1 MSEKFFYD
9 NFFQTLIELHEEIQ
23 LEQWPASIGPDGKKP
38 ADSWKNMKQ
47 FLNFYVGIYVK
58 YIYLMRKIE
67 DSYDQIIHVQIRSMV
82 KKFLQ
87 NILCRLVKVK
97 GEIIYF
103 NNPILEF
110 KPCHYVFLDE
120 YLIDLKL
127 EPDDLDIA
135 IPRYFREDNSDHMI
149 ERRLLL
155 EEGLKRKFGNT
166 LPQEDKIKNFYHVDL
181 TFEEAIRMLQNFEIG
196 RQNIKRISQKLKY
209 EMKREKDP
217 ISGGGQTLA
226 SEERKSIILQHLV
239 AIQKVKIYKD
249 SEMKFLKMKQYT
261 IEEKETKDDNE
272 RKKIIALNSIGT
284 NPTENDN
291 IFKTIKS
298 PEEIRTNRKE
308 IQKERQKDYEEYLK
322 TLEKSIR
329 EVEGYDMKQKMINE
343 RRDWMEQYKHDHK
356 EPPQQIKLFY
366 DKFNVTIKEELDDN
380 QKKEKDKIAKDKLK
394 KEQDKKK
401 KDEQGD
407 KIQIKPYTGPSG
419 IEMENIL
426 SGINEFKALFE
437 TPSEFIN
444 QKDKFMV
451 NIARKNVLEAV
462 TESIKLEV
470 DQMLSIEIANRRTI
484 FLKGKKDKLPKVPKV
499 KVPAEKL
506 CIGEKP
512 LVKVPLS
519 ELFNEL
525 IDKNVIRKMVPH
537 TLDELQCDFNYV
549 AHRMNIIDE
558 NLIDVPLFY
567 TKQLIKEY
575 LIFPLGDPFIK
586 SNLGS
591 NIASALFHGPPGTG
605 KTLAALAIAYHTD
618 ALFIDISPRN
628 VDGKINT
635 KEDLSRTL
643 ASAFRVAKNY
653 QPAIIYFDN
662 AEQIFAAKAKGAIKN
677 AAAQKMKK
685 YIASMKNL
693 ITQDMR
699 VLIIGCTNRGYP
711 FLNKKDMKNIFDKTF
726 YFGLPSYADRV
737 KLWKNE
743 IRKKTESDGD
753 LDYCVLGE
761 MSNGYSQ
768 ESIIS
773 CIKYTLS
780 RKRMDRIK
788 FNPIQT
794 DEFISSL
801 AKTEYFYKDD
811 YLKEKEFLKI
821 ASGMDEIYQYLK
833 EKREENEK
841 NQGKR

>member
-9 NFFQTLIELHEEIQ
+9 NFFQALIELHEQIQ

-67 DSYDQIIHVQIRSMV
+67 DSYDQIIHVQIREMV

-127 EPDDLDIA
+127 EPDDLDLA
-135 IPRYFREDNSDHMI
+135 IPRYFREDNTDKMV

-155 EEGLKRKFGNT
+155 ENSLKRANGNT
-166 LPQEDKIKNFYHVDL
+166 LPEEDRTKFFYHVDL
-181 TFEEAIRMLQNFEIG
+181 TFDDAISMLQNFEIG
-196 RQNIKRISQKLKY
+196 RQNIKRITQKLKY
-209 EMKREKDP
+209 ESNRMKDP
-217 ISGGGQTLA
+217 IAGGGQTLA
-226 SEERKSIILQHLV
+226 SEERKSLILHHLV
-239 AIQKVKIYKD
+239 AIQKVKQIKED
-249 SEMKFLKMKQYT
+249 EMKFLRMK
-261 IEEKETKDDNE
+261 
-272 RKKIIALNSIGT
+272 KKTLQDQILLPTLNSIGT
-284 NPTENDN
+284 NPTEKDE
-291 IFKTIKS
+291 IFSNIKS
-298 PEEIRTNRKE
+298 PEEVRKNRKE
-308 IQKERQKDYEEYLK
+308 IQKERQRDYDEYLK
-322 TLEKSIR
+322 NLEKSIT
-329 EVEGYDMKQKMINE
+329 EVEGYDIKQKMINE

-366 DKFNVTIKEELDDN
+366 DKFKVTIKQELDDN

-419 IEMENIL
+419 IEMENIQKY
-426 SGINEFKALFE
+426 ITEFKALFE

-444 QKDKFMV
+444 QKDTFMV
-451 NIARKNVLEAV
+451 NIARKNVLEKV
-462 TESIKLEV
+462 TEAIRLEV
-470 DQMLSIEIANRRTI
+470 DQMISLEIANRRTI
-484 FLKGKKDKLPKVPKV
+484 YLKGKKDRMPKAPKV
-499 KVPAEKL
+499 KVPPEKF
-506 CIGEKP
+506 CTGEKP
-512 LVKVPLS
+512 LAKVPLS

-525 IDKNVIRKMVPH
+525 VDKHVIRKMVPH
-537 TLDELQCDFNYV
+537 TLDELKCDFNYV

-575 LIFPLGDPFIK
+575 CIFPLGDPFVK

-591 NIASALFHGPPGTG
+591 NVASVLFHGPPGTG

-618 ALFIDISPRN
+618 ALFLDISPKN
-628 VDGKINT
+628 VEGKINT

-643 ASAFRVAKNY
+643 ASTFRIAKNY

-711 FLNKKDMKNIFDKTF
+711 FLNKKDLKNVFDKTF
-726 YFGLPSYADRV
+726 YFGLPSYSDRI
-737 KLWKNE
+737 KLWKDKINA
-743 IRKKTESDGD
+743 KTD
-753 LDYCVLGE
+753 LGE
-761 MSNGYSQ
+761 MSNGYSH

-773 CIKYTLS
+773 CIEYTLS
-780 RKRMDRIK
+780 RQRLDRIR
-788 FNPIQT
+788 FNPLQT
-794 DEFISSL
+794 EEFISSL

-821 ASGMDEIYQYLK
+821 ASGMDEIYNYLK

>member
-9 NFFQTLIELHEEIQ
+9 NFFQSLIELHEQIQ

-67 DSYDQIIHVQIRSMV
+67 DTYDQIIHVQIREMV

-103 NNPILEF
+103 NNPILEL

-127 EPDDLDIA
+127 EPEDLDLA
-135 IPRYFREDNSDHMI
+135 IPRYFREDNSDKMI
-149 ERRLLL
+149 ERRLIL
-155 EEGLKRKFGNT
+155 EDALNRVNGNT
-166 LPQEDKIKNFYHVDL
+166 LPEEDRTKFFYHVDI
-181 TFEEAIRMLQNFEIG
+181 TFDESISILQNFEIC
-196 RQNIKRISQKLKY
+196 RQNIKRITQKLKY
-209 EMKREKDP
+209 ELKKEKDP
-217 ISGGGQTLA
+217 IAGGGQTLA
-226 SEERKSIILQHLV
+226 AEERRSIILHHLV
-239 AIQKVKIYKD
+239 AIQKVKQIKEE
-249 SEMKFLKMKQYT
+249 EMKFLRMKKNT
-261 IEEKETKDDNE
+261 FEENLM
-272 RKKIIALNSIGT
+272 IPALNSIGT
-284 NPTENDN
+284 NPTEKDE
-291 IFKTIKS
+291 IFSNLKS
-298 PEEIRTNRKE
+298 PEEIRKNRKE
-308 IQKERQKDYEEYLK
+308 IQKERERDYQDYLK
-322 TLEKSIR
+322 NLEKSIN
-329 EVEGYDMKQKMINE
+329 EVEGYDIKQKMINE

-356 EPPQQIKLFY
+356 QPPQQIKLFY
-366 DKFNVTIKEELDDN
+366 DKFKVTIKQELDDN

-419 IEMENIL
+419 IEMENIQKF
-426 SGINEFKALFE
+426 ITEFKSLFE

-444 QKDKFMV
+444 QKDNFMV
-451 NIARKNVLEAV
+451 NIARKNVLEKV
-462 TESIKLEV
+462 TEAIRLEV
-470 DQMLSIEIANRRTI
+470 DQMVSIEIANRRTI
-484 FLKGKKDKLPKVPKV
+484 YLKGKKDRLPKVPKV
-499 KVPAEKL
+499 KVPAEKF
-506 CIGEKP
+506 CTGEKP
-512 LVKVPLS
+512 LAKVPLS

-525 IDKNVIRKMVPH
+525 VDKHVIRKMVPH
-537 TLDELQCDFNYV
+537 TLSELKCDFNYV

-567 TKQLIKEY
+567 TKQLLKEY
-575 LIFPLGDPFIK
+575 CIFPLGDPFVK
-586 SNLGS
+586 SNLGT
-591 NIASALFHGPPGTG
+591 NVASVLFHGPPGTG

-618 ALFIDISPRN
+618 ALFLDISPKN

-635 KEDLSRTL
+635 KENLSRTL
-643 ASAFRVAKNY
+643 ASTFRIAKNY

-711 FLNKKDMKNIFDKTF
+711 FLSKKDLKNVFDKTF

-737 KLWKNE
+737 KLWKSKIKE
-743 IRKKTESDGD
+743 KTELDGD
-753 LDYCVLGE
+753 LDYCILGE

-773 CIKYTLS
+773 CIDYTLS
-780 RKRMDRIK
+780 RQRMDRIK
-788 FNPIQT
+788 FNPLQT
-794 DEFISSL
+794 EEFISSL

-811 YLKEKEFLKI
+811 YLKEKEFLKL
-821 ASGMDEIYQYLK
+821 ASGMDEIYNYLK

-841 NQGKR
+841 NIGKR

>member
-9 NFFQTLIELHEEIQ
+9 NFFQALIELHEQIQ

-67 DSYDQIIHVQIRSMV
+67 DSYDQIIHVQIREMV

-127 EPDDLDIA
+127 EPDDLDLS
-135 IPRYFREDNSDHMI
+135 IPRYFREDNTDKMV
-149 ERRLLL
+149 ERRILL
-155 EEGLKRKFGNT
+155 ENSLQRANGNT
-166 LPQEDKIKNFYHVDL
+166 LPEEDRTKFFYHVDL
-181 TFEEAIRMLQNFEIG
+181 TFDDAISMLQNFEIG
-196 RQNIKRISQKLKY
+196 RQNIKRITQKLKY
-209 EMKREKDP
+209 ELKKEKDP
-217 ISGGGQTLA
+217 IAGGGQTLA
-226 SEERKSIILQHLV
+226 SEERRSIIVQHLV
-239 AIQKVKIYKD
+239 AIQKVKQIKD
-249 SEMKFLKMKQYT
+249 EEMKFLRMKKNSLSENLL
-261 IEEKETKDDNE
+261 IP
-272 RKKIIALNSIGT
+272 ALNSIGT
-284 NPTENDN
+284 NPTEKDE
-291 IFKTIKS
+291 IFSNIKS
-298 PEEIRTNRKE
+298 PEEVRKNRKE
-308 IQKERQKDYEEYLK
+308 IQKERQRDYDEYLK
-322 TLEKSIR
+322 NLEKSIN

-366 DKFNVTIKEELDDN
+366 DKFKVTIKEELDDN

-419 IEMENIL
+419 IEMENIQKY
-426 SGINEFKALFE
+426 ITEFKALFE

-444 QKDKFMV
+444 QKDTFMV
-451 NIARKNVLEAV
+451 NIARKNVLEKV
-462 TESIKLEV
+462 TEAIRLEV
-470 DQMLSIEIANRRTI
+470 DQMISIEIANRRTI
-484 FLKGKKDKLPKVPKV
+484 YLKGKKDRLPKVPKV
-499 KVPAEKL
+499 KVPPEKF
-506 CIGEKP
+506 CTGEKP
-512 LVKVPLS
+512 LAKVPLS

-525 IDKNVIRKMVPH
+525 VDKHVIRKMVPH
-537 TLDELQCDFNYV
+537 TLDELKCDFNYV

-575 LIFPLGDPFIK
+575 CIFPLGDPFVK

-591 NIASALFHGPPGTG
+591 NVASVLFHGPPGTG

-618 ALFIDISPRN
+618 ALFLDISPKN
-628 VDGKINT
+628 VEGKINT

-643 ASAFRVAKNY
+643 ASTFRIAKNY

-711 FLNKKDMKNIFDKTF
+711 YLNKKDLKNVFDKTF

-737 KLWKNE
+737 KLWKDKINA
-743 IRKKTESDGD
+743 KTELDGD
-753 LDYCVLGE
+753 LDYCTLGE
-761 MSNGYSQ
+761 MSNGYSH

-773 CIKYTLS
+773 CIEYTLS
-780 RKRMDRIK
+780 RQRLDRIK
-788 FNPIQT
+788 FNPLQT
-794 DEFISSL
+794 EEFISSL

-821 ASGMDEIYQYLK
+821 ASGMDEIYNYLK

-841 NQGKR
+841 NVGKR

>member
-9 NFFQTLIELHEEIQ
+9 NFFQSLIELHEQIQ
-23 LEQWPASIGPDGKKP
+23 LEQWPASIGPNGKKP

-58 YIYLMRKIE
+58 YIYLLRKIE
-67 DSYDQIIHVQIRSMV
+67 DSYDQIIHVQIREMV

-87 NILCRLVKVK
+87 NIICRLVKVK

-103 NNPILEF
+103 NNPILEL

-127 EPDDLDIA
+127 EPEDLDLC
-135 IPRYFREDNSDHMI
+135 IPRYFREDKSDKMI
-149 ERRLLL
+149 ERKLIL
-155 EEGLKRKFGNT
+155 EDALKRVNGDT
-166 LPQEDKIKNFYHVDL
+166 LPEEDRTKFFYHVDIG
-181 TFEEAIRMLQNFEIG
+181 FDDSISMLQNFEIC
-196 RQNIKRISQKLKY
+196 RQNIKRITQKLKY
-209 EMKREKDP
+209 ELKKEKDVMA
-217 ISGGGQTLA
+217 GGGQTLA
-226 SEERKSIILQHLV
+226 AEERRSIILQHLV
-239 AIQKVKIYKD
+239 AIQKVKQIKEE
-249 SEMKFLKMKQYT
+249 EMKFLKMKKNT
-261 IEEKETKDDNE
+261 LEENLM
-272 RKKIIALNSIGT
+272 IPALNSIGT
-284 NPTENDN
+284 NPTEKDE
-291 IFKTIKS
+291 IFSNLKT
-298 PEEIRTNRKE
+298 PEEIRKNRKE
-308 IQKERQKDYEEYLK
+308 IQKERERDYNDYLK
-322 TLEKSIR
+322 NLEKSIN
-329 EVEGYDMKQKMINE
+329 EVEGYDIKQKMINE
-343 RRDWMEQYKHDHK
+343 RRDWMEEYKHNHK
-356 EPPQQIKLFY
+356 QPPQQIKLFY
-366 DKFNVTIKEELDDN
+366 DKFKVTIKQELDDN

-419 IEMENIL
+419 IEMENIQNY
-426 SGINEFKALFE
+426 ITEFKSLFE

-451 NIARKNVLEAV
+451 NIARKNVLEKV
-462 TESIKLEV
+462 TEAIRLEV
-470 DQMLSIEIANRRTI
+470 DQMISIEIANRRTI
-484 FLKGKKDKLPKVPKV
+484 HLKGKKDKLPKVPKV
-499 KVPAEKL
+499 KVPPEKF
-506 CIGEKP
+506 CTGEKP
-512 LVKVPLS
+512 LSKVPLS

-525 IDKNVIRKMVPH
+525 VDKHVIRKMVPH
-537 TLDELQCDFNYV
+537 TLSELKCDFNYV

-567 TKQLIKEY
+567 TKQLLKEY
-575 LIFPLGDPFIK
+575 CIYPLGDPFVK
-586 SNLGS
+586 SNLGT
-591 NIASALFHGPPGTG
+591 NVASVLFHGPPGTG

-618 ALFIDISPRN
+618 ALFIDISPKN
-628 VDGKINT
+628 VEGKINT
-635 KEDLSRTL
+635 KENLSRTL

-677 AAAQKMKK
+677 PAAQKMKK

-699 VLIIGCTNRGYP
+699 VLIIGCTNRGSP
-711 FLNKKDMKNIFDKTF
+711 FLSKKDLKNVFDKTF

-737 KLWKNE
+737 KLWKNKIAE
-743 IRKKTESDGD
+743 KTELDGD

-773 CIKYTLS
+773 CIDYTLS
-780 RKRMDRIK
+780 RQRMDRIK

-794 DEFISSL
+794 EEFISTL

-811 YLKEKEFLKI
+811 YLKEKEFLKL
-821 ASGMDEIYQYLK
+821 ASGMDEIYNYLK

-841 NQGKR
+841 NIGKR

>member
-9 NFFQTLIELHEEIQ
+9 NFFQTLIELHEQIQ

-47 FLNFYVGIYVK
+47 FLNFYVGVYVK
-58 YIYLMRKIE
+58 YIYLMRRIE

-82 KKFLQ
+82 KNFLQ

-127 EPDDLDIA
+127 EPDDLEIA
-135 IPRYFREDNSDHMI
+135 IPRYFREDYSDKMV

-155 EEGLKRKFGNT
+155 ENGLKRVNGNT
-166 LPQEDKIKNFYHVDL
+166 LPEEDRTKFFYHVDL
-181 TFEEAIRMLQNFEIG
+181 SFDDAVCMLQNFEIG
-196 RQNIKRISQKLKY
+196 RQNVKRISQKLKF
-209 EMKREKDP
+209 ELKKEKDP
-217 ISGGGQTLA
+217 MAGGGQTLA

-239 AIQKVKIYKD
+239 AIQKIKQIREE
-249 SEMKFLKMKQYT
+249 EMKFLRMKKNT
-261 IEEKETKDDNE
+261 LEENLL
-272 RKKIIALNSIGT
+272 IPALNSIGT
-284 NPTENDN
+284 NPTEKDEVFSN
-291 IFKTIKS
+291 IKS
-298 PEEIRTNRKE
+298 PEEIRKNRKE
-308 IQKERQKDYEEYLK
+308 IQKERQRDYDEYLK
-322 TLEKSIR
+322 NLEKSIN

-343 RRDWMEQYKHDHK
+343 RREWMEQYKHDHN

-366 DKFNVTIKEELDDN
+366 DKFNVTIKQELDDN

-407 KIQIKPYTGPSG
+407 KIVVKPYTGPSG
-419 IEMENIL
+419 IEMQNIQKYVT
-426 SGINEFKALFE
+426 EFKELFE

-444 QKDKFMV
+444 QKDTFMV
-451 NIARKNVLEAV
+451 NLARNKVLEKV
-462 TESIKLEV
+462 TEAIKLEV
-470 DQMLSIEIANRRTI
+470 DQMISVEIANRRTI
-484 FLKGKKDKLPKVPKV
+484 HLKGKKDKLPKQPKV
-499 KVPAEKL
+499 KVPQEKF
-506 CIGEKP
+506 CTGEKP
-512 LVKVPLS
+512 LAKVPLS

-525 IDKNVIRKMVPH
+525 IDKHVIRKMVPH
-537 TLDELQCDFNYV
+537 TLDELLCDFNYV

-567 TKQLIKEY
+567 TKQLLKEFC
-575 LIFPLGDPFIK
+575 IFPLGDPFVK
-586 SNLGS
+586 SNLGINVPS
-591 NIASALFHGPPGTG
+591 VLFHGPPGTG

-618 ALFIDISPRN
+618 ALFIDISPKN

-643 ASAFRVAKNY
+643 ASAFRIAKNY

-677 AAAQKMKK
+677 PAAQKMKK
-685 YIASMKNL
+685 YIGSMKNL

-699 VLIIGCTNRGYP
+699 VLIIGCTNRGNP
-711 FLNKKDMKNIFDKTF
+711 FLNKKDMKNIFEKTF

-737 KLWKNE
+737 KLWKTK
-743 IRKKTESDGD
+743 IQAKTELDGD
-753 LDYCVLGE
+753 LDYSILGE
-761 MSNGYSQ
+761 MSNGYSH
-768 ESIIS
+768 ESIVS
-773 CIKYTLS
+773 CIEYTLS
-780 RKRMDRIK
+780 RQRMDRIK
-788 FNPIQT
+788 FDPLKT
-794 DEFISSL
+794 EEFISSL

-811 YLKEKEFLKI
+811 YIKEKEFLRI
-821 ASGMDEIYQYLK
+821 ASGMDEIYNYLK

>member
-9 NFFQTLIELHEEIQ
+9 NFFQALIELHEQIQ

-67 DSYDQIIHVQIRSMV
+67 DSYDQIIHVQIREMV

-127 EPDDLDIA
+127 EPDDLDLA
-135 IPRYFREDNSDHMI
+135 IPRYFREDNTDKMV

-155 EEGLKRKFGNT
+155 ENSLKRANGNT
-166 LPQEDKIKNFYHVDL
+166 LPEEDRTTIS
-181 TFEEAIRMLQNFEIG
+181 MLQNFEIG
-196 RQNIKRISQKLKY
+196 RQNIKRITQKLKY
-209 EMKREKDP
+209 ESNRMKDP
-217 ISGGGQTLA
+217 IAGGGQTLA
-226 SEERKSIILQHLV
+226 SEERKSLILHHLV
-239 AIQKVKIYKD
+239 AIQKVKQIKED
-249 SEMKFLKMKQYT
+249 EMKFLRMK
-261 IEEKETKDDNE
+261 
-272 RKKIIALNSIGT
+272 KKTLQDQILLPTLNSIGT
-284 NPTENDN
+284 NPTEKDE
-291 IFKTIKS
+291 IFSNIKS
-298 PEEIRTNRKE
+298 PEEVRKNRKE
-308 IQKERQKDYEEYLK
+308 IQKERQRDYDEYLK
-322 TLEKSIR
+322 DLEKSIN
-329 EVEGYDMKQKMINE
+329 EVEGYDIKQKMINE

-366 DKFNVTIKEELDDN
+366 DKFKVTIKQELDDN

-419 IEMENIL
+419 IEMENIQKY
-426 SGINEFKALFE
+426 ITEFKALFE

-444 QKDKFMV
+444 QKDTFMV
-451 NIARKNVLEAV
+451 NIARKNVLEKV
-462 TESIKLEV
+462 TEAIRLEV
-470 DQMLSIEIANRRTI
+470 DQMISLEIANRRTI
-484 FLKGKKDKLPKVPKV
+484 YLKGKKDRMPKAPKV
-499 KVPAEKL
+499 KVPPEKF
-506 CIGEKP
+506 CTGEKP
-512 LVKVPLS
+512 LAKVPLS

-525 IDKNVIRKMVPH
+525 VDKHVIRKMVPH
-537 TLDELQCDFNYV
+537 TLDELKCDFNYV

-575 LIFPLGDPFIK
+575 CIFPLGDPFVK

-591 NIASALFHGPPGTG
+591 NVASVLFHGPPGTG

-618 ALFIDISPRN
+618 ALFLDISPKN
-628 VDGKINT
+628 VEGKINT

-643 ASAFRVAKNY
+643 ASTFRIAKNY

-711 FLNKKDMKNIFDKTF
+711 FLNKKKKKNVFDKTF
-726 YFGLPSYADRV
+726 YFGLPSYSDRI
-737 KLWKNE
+737 KLWKDKINA
-743 IRKKTESDGD
+743 KTDLDGD
-753 LDYCVLGE
+753 LDYCTLGE
-761 MSNGYSQ
+761 MSNGYSH

-773 CIKYTLS
+773 CIEYTLS
-780 RKRMDRIK
+780 RQRLDRIR
-788 FNPIQT
+788 FNPLQT
-794 DEFISSL
+794 EEFISSL

-821 ASGMDEIYQYLK
+821 ASGMDEIYNYLK

>member
-9 NFFQTLIELHEEIQ
+9 NFFQSLIELHEQIQ

-58 YIYLMRKIE
+58 YIYLLRKIE
-67 DSYDQIIHVQIRSMV
+67 DSYDQIIHVQIREMV

-87 NILCRLVKVK
+87 NIICRLVKVK

-103 NNPILEF
+103 NNPILEL

-127 EPDDLDIA
+127 EPDDLDLA
-135 IPRYFREDNSDHMI
+135 IPNYFREDNSDKMV
-149 ERRLLL
+149 ERRLIL
-155 EEGLKRKFGNT
+155 EDALKRVNGNT
-166 LPQEDKIKNFYHVDL
+166 LPEEDRTKFFYHVDIG
-181 TFEEAIRMLQNFEIG
+181 FEDSISMLQNFEIC
-196 RQNIKRISQKLKY
+196 RQNIKRITQKLKY
-209 EMKREKDP
+209 ELKKEKDVLA
-217 ISGGGQTLA
+217 GGGQTLA
-226 SEERKSIILQHLV
+226 SEERRSIILHHLV
-239 AIQKVKIYKD
+239 AIQKVKQIKD
-249 SEMKFLKMKQYT
+249 EEMKFLKMKKKSL
-261 IEEKETKDDNE
+261 EESLM
-272 RKKIIALNSIGT
+272 IPALNSIGT
-284 NPTENDN
+284 NPTEKDE
-291 IFKTIKS
+291 IFSNLKS
-298 PEEIRTNRKE
+298 PEEIRKIRKE
-308 IQKERQKDYEEYLK
+308 IQKERQRDYEDYLK
-322 TLEKSIR
+322 DLEKNIK

-356 EPPQQIKLFY
+356 QPPQQIKLFY
-366 DKFNVTIKEELDDN
+366 DKFKVTIKQELDDN

-419 IEMENIL
+419 IEMENIQNY
-426 SGINEFKALFE
+426 ITEFKSLFE

-451 NIARKNVLEAV
+451 NIARKNVLEKV
-462 TESIKLEV
+462 TEAIRLEV
-470 DQMLSIEIANRRTI
+470 DQMISIEIANRRTI
-484 FLKGKKDKLPKVPKV
+484 HLKGKKDKLPKVPKV
-499 KVPAEKL
+499 KVPAEKF
-506 CIGEKP
+506 CTGEKP
-512 LVKVPLS
+512 LSKIPVS

-525 IDKNVIRKMVPH
+525 VDKHVIRKMVPH
-537 TLDELQCDFNYV
+537 TLSQLKCDFNYV

-575 LIFPLGDPFIK
+575 CIFPLGDPFVK
-586 SNLGS
+586 SNLGI
-591 NIASALFHGPPGTG
+591 NVASVLFHGPPGTG
-605 KTLAALAIAYHTD
+605 KTLAALAIAHHTD
-618 ALFIDISPRN
+618 ALFLDISPKN

-635 KEDLSRTL
+635 KENLSRTL
-643 ASAFRVAKNY
+643 ASTFRVAKNY

-711 FLNKKDMKNIFDKTF
+711 YLNKKDLKNVFDKTF

-737 KLWKNE
+737 KLWKNKIQE
-743 IRKKTESDGD
+743 KTDLDGD
-753 LDYCVLGE
+753 LDYCILGE

-773 CIKYTLS
+773 CIDYTLS
-780 RKRMDRIK
+780 RQRMDRIK
-788 FNPIQT
+788 FNPLQT
-794 DEFISSL
+794 EEFISTL

-811 YLKEKEFLKI
+811 YLKEKEFLKL
-821 ASGMDEIYQYLK
+821 ASGMGEIYDYLK
-833 EKREENEK
+833 EKRDENEK
-841 NQGKR
+841 NIGKR

>member
-9 NFFQTLIELHEEIQ
+9 NFFQTLIELHEQIQ

-47 FLNFYVGIYVK
+47 FLNFYVGVYVK
-58 YIYLMRKIE
+58 YIYLMRRIE

-82 KKFLQ
+82 KNFLQ

-127 EPDDLDIA
+127 EPDDLEIA
-135 IPRYFREDNSDHMI
+135 IPRYFREDYSDKMV

-155 EEGLKRKFGNT
+155 ENGLKRVNGNT
-166 LPQEDKIKNFYHVDL
+166 LPEEDRTKFFYHVDL
-181 TFEEAIRMLQNFEIG
+181 SFDDAVCMLQNFEIG
-196 RQNIKRISQKLKY
+196 RQNVKRISQKLKF
-209 EMKREKDP
+209 ELKKEKDP
-217 ISGGGQTLA
+217 MAGGGQTLA

-239 AIQKVKIYKD
+239 AIQKIKQIREE
-249 SEMKFLKMKQYT
+249 EMKFLRMKKNT
-261 IEEKETKDDNE
+261 LEENLL
-272 RKKIIALNSIGT
+272 IPALNSIGT
-284 NPTENDN
+284 NPTEKDEVFSN
-291 IFKTIKS
+291 IKS
-298 PEEIRTNRKE
+298 PEEIRKNRKE
-308 IQKERQKDYEEYLK
+308 IQKERQRDYNEYLK
-322 TLEKSIR
+322 NLEKSIN

-343 RRDWMEQYKHDHK
+343 RREWMEQYKHDHN

-366 DKFNVTIKEELDDN
+366 DKFNVTIKQELDDN

-407 KIQIKPYTGPSG
+407 KIVVKPYTGPSG
-419 IEMENIL
+419 IEMQNIQKYVT
-426 SGINEFKALFE
+426 EFKELFE

-444 QKDKFMV
+444 QKDTFMV
-451 NIARKNVLEAV
+451 NLARNKVLEKV
-462 TESIKLEV
+462 TEAIKLEV
-470 DQMLSIEIANRRTI
+470 DQMISVEIANRRTI
-484 FLKGKKDKLPKVPKV
+484 HLKGKKDKLPKQPKV
-499 KVPAEKL
+499 KVPQEKF
-506 CIGEKP
+506 CTGEKP
-512 LVKVPLS
+512 LAKVPLS

-525 IDKNVIRKMVPH
+525 IDKHVIRKMVPH
-537 TLDELQCDFNYV
+537 TLDELLCDFNYV

-567 TKQLIKEY
+567 TKQLLKEFC
-575 LIFPLGDPFIK
+575 IFPLGDPFVK
-586 SNLGS
+586 SNLGINVPS
-591 NIASALFHGPPGTG
+591 VLFHGPPGTG

-618 ALFIDISPRN
+618 ALFIDISPKN

-643 ASAFRVAKNY
+643 ASAFRIAKNY

-677 AAAQKMKK
+677 PAAQKMKK
-685 YIASMKNL
+685 YIGSMKNL

-699 VLIIGCTNRGYP
+699 VLIIGCTNRGNP
-711 FLNKKDMKNIFDKTF
+711 FLNKKDMKNIFEKTF

-737 KLWKNE
+737 KLWKTK
-743 IRKKTESDGD
+743 IQAKTELDGD
-753 LDYCVLGE
+753 LDYSILGE
-761 MSNGYSQ
+761 MSNGYSH
-768 ESIIS
+768 ESIVS
-773 CIKYTLS
+773 CIEYTLS
-780 RKRMDRIK
+780 RQRMDRIK
-788 FNPIQT
+788 FDPLKT
-794 DEFISSL
+794 EEFISSL

-811 YLKEKEFLKI
+811 YIKEKEFLRI
-821 ASGMDEIYQYLK
+821 ASGMDEIYNYLK

>member
-9 NFFQTLIELHEEIQ
+9 NFFQSLIELHEQIQ

-47 FLNFYVGIYVK
+47 FLNFYVGVYVK

-67 DSYDQIIHVQIRSMV
+67 DTHDQIIHVQIREMV

-87 NILCRLVKVK
+87 NILCRLIKVK

-103 NNPILEF
+103 NNPILEL

-127 EPDDLDIA
+127 EPDDIDLA
-135 IPRYFREDNSDHMI
+135 IPRYFREDNSDKMV
-149 ERRLLL
+149 ERRLIF
-155 EEGLKRKFGNT
+155 ENALKRVNGDILPEEDRTKF
-166 LPQEDKIKNFYHVDL
+166 FYHVDL
-181 TFEEAIRMLQNFEIG
+181 SFDDAIHMLQNFEIC
-196 RQNIKRISQKLKY
+196 RQNIKRITQKLKY
-209 EMKREKDP
+209 ELKKEKDLMA
-217 ISGGGQTLA
+217 GGGQTLA
-226 SEERKSIILQHLV
+226 SEERRSIILQHLV
-239 AIQKVKIYKD
+239 AIQKVKQIKEE
-249 SEMKFLKMKQYT
+249 EMKFLKMKKNSL
-261 IEEKETKDDNE
+261 EENL
-272 RKKIIALNSIGT
+272 IIPALNSIGT
-284 NPTENDN
+284 NPTEKDEVFSNL
-291 IFKTIKS
+291 KS
-298 PEEIRTNRKE
+298 PEEIRKNRKE
-308 IQKERQKDYEEYLK
+308 IQKERQRDYEEYLK
-322 TLEKSIR
+322 NLEKSIN
-329 EVEGYDMKQKMINE
+329 ETEGYEIKQKMINE
-343 RRDWMEQYKHDHK
+343 RRDWMEQYRHDHK
-356 EPPQQIKLFY
+356 QPPQQIKLFY
-366 DKFNVTIKEELDDN
+366 DKFKVTIKQELDDN

-401 KDEQGD
+401 KNEQGD

-419 IEMENIL
+419 IEMENIQKY
-426 SGINEFKALFE
+426 ITEFKSLFE

-444 QKDKFMV
+444 QKDTFMV
-451 NIARKNVLEAV
+451 NIARQTVLEKV
-462 TESIKLEV
+462 TEAIRVEV
-470 DQMLSIEIANRRTI
+470 DQMISIEIANRRTI
-484 FLKGKKDKLPKVPKV
+484 HLKGKRDKLPKVPKV
-499 KVPAEKL
+499 KVPPEKY
-506 CIGEKP
+506 CTGEKP
-512 LVKVPLS
+512 LAKIPVS

-525 IDKNVIRKMVPH
+525 VDKHVIRKMVPH
-537 TLDELQCDFNYV
+537 TLDELKCDFNYV
-549 AHRMNIIDE
+549 AHRMNVIDE

-567 TKQLIKEY
+567 TKQLLKEFC
-575 LIFPLGDPFIK
+575 IFPLGDPFVK
-586 SNLGS
+586 TNMGS
-591 NIASALFHGPPGTG
+591 NVASVLFHGPPGTG

-618 ALFIDISPRN
+618 ALFLDISPKN
-628 VDGKINT
+628 VEGKINT

-643 ASAFRVAKNY
+643 ASTFRVAKNY

-677 AAAQKMKK
+677 PAAQKMKK

-711 FLNKKDMKNIFDKTF
+711 FLSKKDLKNVFDKTF

-737 KLWKNE
+737 KLWKNQ
-743 IRKKTESDGD
+743 IKAKTDLDAE
-753 LDYCVLGE
+753 LDYCILGE

-773 CIKYTLS
+773 CIEYTLS
-780 RKRMDRIK
+780 RQRMDRIK

-794 DEFISSL
+794 EEFISSL

-821 ASGMDEIYQYLK
+821 ASGMDEIYNYLK
-833 EKREENEK
+833 EKRDENEK
-841 NQGKR
+841 NIGKR

>member
-9 NFFQTLIELHEEIQ
+9 NFFQSLIELHEQIQ

-67 DSYDQIIHVQIRSMV
+67 DTYDQIIHVQIREMV

-103 NNPILEF
+103 NNPILEL

-127 EPDDLDIA
+127 EPEDLDLA
-135 IPRYFREDNSDHMI
+135 IPRYFREDNSDKMI
-149 ERRLLL
+149 ERRLIL
-155 EEGLKRKFGNT
+155 EDALKRVNGNT
-166 LPQEDKIKNFYHVDL
+166 LPEEDRTKFFYHVDI
-181 TFEEAIRMLQNFEIG
+181 TFDESISILQNFEIC
-196 RQNIKRISQKLKY
+196 RQNIKRITQKLKY
-209 EMKREKDP
+209 ELKKEKDP
-217 ISGGGQTLA
+217 IAGGGQTLA
-226 SEERKSIILQHLV
+226 AEERRSIVLQHLV
-239 AIQKVKIYKD
+239 AIQKVKQIKEE
-249 SEMKFLKMKQYT
+249 EMKFLRMKKNT
-261 IEEKETKDDNE
+261 FEENLM
-272 RKKIIALNSIGT
+272 IPALNSIGT
-284 NPTENDN
+284 NPTEKDE
-291 IFKTIKS
+291 IFSNLKS
-298 PEEIRTNRKE
+298 PEEIRKNRKE
-308 IQKERQKDYEEYLK
+308 IQKERERDYQDYLK
-322 TLEKSIR
+322 NLEKSIN
-329 EVEGYDMKQKMINE
+329 EVEGYDIKQKMINE

-356 EPPQQIKLFY
+356 QPPQQIKLFY
-366 DKFNVTIKEELDDN
+366 DKFKVTIKQELDDN

-419 IEMENIL
+419 IEMENIQKF
-426 SGINEFKALFE
+426 ITEFKSLFE

-444 QKDKFMV
+444 QKDNFMV
-451 NIARKNVLEAV
+451 NIARKNVLEKV
-462 TESIKLEV
+462 TEAIRLEV
-470 DQMLSIEIANRRTI
+470 DQMVSIEIANRRTI
-484 FLKGKKDKLPKVPKV
+484 YLKGKKDRLPKVPKV
-499 KVPAEKL
+499 KVPAEKF
-506 CIGEKP
+506 CTGEKP
-512 LVKVPLS
+512 LAKVPLS

-525 IDKNVIRKMVPH
+525 VDKHVIRKMVPH
-537 TLDELQCDFNYV
+537 TLSELKCDFNYV

-567 TKQLIKEY
+567 TKQLLKEY
-575 LIFPLGDPFIK
+575 CIFPLGDPFVK
-586 SNLGS
+586 SNLGT
-591 NIASALFHGPPGTG
+591 NVASVLFHGPPGTG

-618 ALFIDISPRN
+618 ALFLDISPKN

-635 KEDLSRTL
+635 KENLSRTL
-643 ASAFRVAKNY
+643 ASTFRIAKNY

-711 FLNKKDMKNIFDKTF
+711 FLSKKDLKNVFDKTF

-737 KLWKNE
+737 KLWKSKIKE
-743 IRKKTESDGD
+743 KTELDGD
-753 LDYCVLGE
+753 LDYCILGE

-773 CIKYTLS
+773 CIDYTLS
-780 RKRMDRIK
+780 RQRMDRIK
-788 FNPIQT
+788 FNPLQT
-794 DEFISSL
+794 EEFISSL

-811 YLKEKEFLKI
+811 YLKEKEFLKL
-821 ASGMDEIYQYLK
+821 ASGMDEIYNYLK

-841 NQGKR
+841 NIGKR

>member
-9 NFFQTLIELHEEIQ
+9 NFFQSLIELHEQIQ

-67 DSYDQIIHVQIRSMV
+67 DTYDQIIHVQIREMV

-103 NNPILEF
+103 NNPILEL

-127 EPDDLDIA
+127 EPEDLDLA
-135 IPRYFREDNSDHMI
+135 IPRYFREDNSDKMI
-149 ERRLLL
+149 ERRLIL
-155 EEGLKRKFGNT
+155 EDALKRVNGNT
-166 LPQEDKIKNFYHVDL
+166 LPEEDRTKFFYHVDI
-181 TFEEAIRMLQNFEIG
+181 TFDESISILQNFEIC
-196 RQNIKRISQKLKY
+196 RQNIKRITQKLKY
-209 EMKREKDP
+209 ELKKEKDP
-217 ISGGGQTLA
+217 IAGGGQTLA
-226 SEERKSIILQHLV
+226 AEERRSIILHHLV
-239 AIQKVKIYKD
+239 AIQKVKQIKEE
-249 SEMKFLKMKQYT
+249 EMKFLRMKKNT
-261 IEEKETKDDNE
+261 FEENLM
-272 RKKIIALNSIGT
+272 IPALNSIGT
-284 NPTENDN
+284 NPTEKDE
-291 IFKTIKS
+291 IFINLKS
-298 PEEIRTNRKE
+298 PEEIRKNRKE
-308 IQKERQKDYEEYLK
+308 IQKERERDYQDYLK
-322 TLEKSIR
+322 NLEKSIN
-329 EVEGYDMKQKMINE
+329 EVEGYDIKQKMINE

-356 EPPQQIKLFY
+356 QPPQQIKLFY
-366 DKFNVTIKEELDDN
+366 DKFKVTIKQELDDN

-419 IEMENIL
+419 IEMENIQKF
-426 SGINEFKALFE
+426 ITEFKSLFE

-444 QKDKFMV
+444 QKDNFMV
-451 NIARKNVLEAV
+451 NIARKNVLEKV
-462 TESIKLEV
+462 TEAIRLEV
-470 DQMLSIEIANRRTI
+470 DQMVSIEIANRRTI
-484 FLKGKKDKLPKVPKV
+484 YLKGKKDRLPKVPKV
-499 KVPAEKL
+499 KVPAEKF
-506 CIGEKP
+506 CTGEKP
-512 LVKVPLS
+512 LAKVPLS

-525 IDKNVIRKMVPH
+525 VDKHVIRKMVPH
-537 TLDELQCDFNYV
+537 TLSELKCDFNYV

-567 TKQLIKEY
+567 TKQLLKEY
-575 LIFPLGDPFIK
+575 CIFPLGDPFVK
-586 SNLGS
+586 SNLGT
-591 NIASALFHGPPGTG
+591 NVASVLFHGPPGTG

-618 ALFIDISPRN
+618 ALFLDISPKN

-635 KEDLSRTL
+635 KENLSRTL
-643 ASAFRVAKNY
+643 ASTFRIAKNY

-711 FLNKKDMKNIFDKTF
+711 FLSKKDLKNVFDKTF

-737 KLWKNE
+737 KLWKSKIKE
-743 IRKKTESDGD
+743 KTELDGD
-753 LDYCVLGE
+753 LDYCILGE

-773 CIKYTLS
+773 CIDYTLS
-780 RKRMDRIK
+780 RQRMDRIK
-788 FNPIQT
+788 FNPLQT
-794 DEFISSL
+794 EEFISSL

-811 YLKEKEFLKI
+811 YLKEKEFLKL
-821 ASGMDEIYQYLK
+821 ASGMDEIYNYLK

-841 NQGKR
+841 NIGKR

>member
-9 NFFQTLIELHEEIQ
+9 NFFQSLIELHEQIQ
-23 LEQWPASIGPDGKKP
+23 LEQWPASIGPNGKKP

-58 YIYLMRKIE
+58 YIYLLRKIE
-67 DSYDQIIHVQIRSMV
+67 DSYDQIIHVQIREMV

-87 NILCRLVKVK
+87 NIICRLVKVK

-103 NNPILEF
+103 NNPILEL

-127 EPDDLDIA
+127 EPEDLDLC
-135 IPRYFREDNSDHMI
+135 IPRYFREDKSDKMI
-149 ERRLLL
+149 ERKLIF
-155 EEGLKRKFGNT
+155 EDALKRVNGDT
-166 LPQEDKIKNFYHVDL
+166 LPEEDRTKFFYHVDIG
-181 TFEEAIRMLQNFEIG
+181 FDDSISMLQNFEIC
-196 RQNIKRISQKLKY
+196 RQNIKRITQKLKY
-209 EMKREKDP
+209 ELKKEKDVMA
-217 ISGGGQTLA
+217 GGGQTLA
-226 SEERKSIILQHLV
+226 AEERRSIILQHLV
-239 AIQKVKIYKD
+239 AIQKVKQIKEE
-249 SEMKFLKMKQYT
+249 EMKFLKMKKNT
-261 IEEKETKDDNE
+261 LEENLM
-272 RKKIIALNSIGT
+272 IPALNSIGT
-284 NPTENDN
+284 NPTEKDE
-291 IFKTIKS
+291 IFSNLKT
-298 PEEIRTNRKE
+298 PEEIRKNRKE
-308 IQKERQKDYEEYLK
+308 IQKERERDYNDYLK
-322 TLEKSIR
+322 NLEKSIN
-329 EVEGYDMKQKMINE
+329 EVEGYDIKQKMINE
-343 RRDWMEQYKHDHK
+343 RRDWMEEYKHNHK
-356 EPPQQIKLFY
+356 QPPQQIKLFY
-366 DKFNVTIKEELDDN
+366 DKFKVTIKQELDDN

-419 IEMENIL
+419 IEMENIQNY
-426 SGINEFKALFE
+426 ITEFKSLFE

-451 NIARKNVLEAV
+451 NIARKNVLEKV
-462 TESIKLEV
+462 TEAIRLEV
-470 DQMLSIEIANRRTI
+470 DQMISIEIANRRTI
-484 FLKGKKDKLPKVPKV
+484 HLKGKKDKLPKVPKV
-499 KVPAEKL
+499 KVPPEKF
-506 CIGEKP
+506 CTGEKP
-512 LVKVPLS
+512 LSKVPLS

-525 IDKNVIRKMVPH
+525 VDKHVIRKMVPH
-537 TLDELQCDFNYV
+537 TLSELKCDFNYV

-567 TKQLIKEY
+567 TKQLLKEY
-575 LIFPLGDPFIK
+575 CIYPLGDPFVK
-586 SNLGS
+586 SNLGT
-591 NIASALFHGPPGTG
+591 NVASVLFHGPPGTG

-618 ALFIDISPRN
+618 ALFIDISPKN
-628 VDGKINT
+628 VEGKINT
-635 KEDLSRTL
+635 KENLSRTL

-677 AAAQKMKK
+677 PAAQKMKK

-699 VLIIGCTNRGYP
+699 VLIIGCTNRGSP
-711 FLNKKDMKNIFDKTF
+711 FLSKKDLKNVFDKTF

-737 KLWKNE
+737 KLWKNKIAE
-743 IRKKTESDGD
+743 KTELDGD

-773 CIKYTLS
+773 CIDYTLS
-780 RKRMDRIK
+780 RQRMDRIK

-794 DEFISSL
+794 EEFISTL

-811 YLKEKEFLKI
+811 YLKEKEFLKL
-821 ASGMDEIYQYLK
+821 ASGMDEIYNYLK

-841 NQGKR
+841 NIGKR

>member
-9 NFFQTLIELHEEIQ
+9 NFFQSLIELHEQIQ

-67 DSYDQIIHVQIRSMV
+67 DTYDQIIHVQIREMV

-103 NNPILEF
+103 NNPILEL

-127 EPDDLDIA
+127 EPEDLDLA
-135 IPRYFREDNSDHMI
+135 IPRYFREDNSDKMI
-149 ERRLLL
+149 ERRLIL
-155 EEGLKRKFGNT
+155 EDALKRVNGNT
-166 LPQEDKIKNFYHVDL
+166 LPEEDRTKFFYHVDI
-181 TFEEAIRMLQNFEIG
+181 TFDESISILQNFEIC
-196 RQNIKRISQKLKY
+196 RQNIKRITQKLKY
-209 EMKREKDP
+209 ELKKEKDP
-217 ISGGGQTLA
+217 IAGGGQTLA
-226 SEERKSIILQHLV
+226 AEERRSIIMHHLV
-239 AIQKVKIYKD
+239 AIQKVKQIKD
-249 SEMKFLKMKQYT
+249 EEMKFLRMKKNT
-261 IEEKETKDDNE
+261 FEENLM
-272 RKKIIALNSIGT
+272 IPALNSIGT
-284 NPTENDN
+284 NPTEKDE
-291 IFKTIKS
+291 IFSNLKS
-298 PEEIRTNRKE
+298 PEEIRKNRKE
-308 IQKERQKDYEEYLK
+308 IQKERERDYQDYLK
-322 TLEKSIR
+322 NLEKSIN
-329 EVEGYDMKQKMINE
+329 EVEGYDIKQKMINE

-356 EPPQQIKLFY
+356 QPPQQIKLFY
-366 DKFNVTIKEELDDN
+366 DKFKVTIKQELDDN

-419 IEMENIL
+419 IEMENIQKF
-426 SGINEFKALFE
+426 ITEFKSLFE

-444 QKDKFMV
+444 QKDNFMV
-451 NIARKNVLEAV
+451 NIARKNVLEKV
-462 TESIKLEV
+462 TEAIRLEV
-470 DQMLSIEIANRRTI
+470 DQMVSIEIANRRTI
-484 FLKGKKDKLPKVPKV
+484 YLKGKKDRLPKVPKV
-499 KVPAEKL
+499 KVPAEKF
-506 CIGEKP
+506 CTGEKP
-512 LVKVPLS
+512 LAKVPLS

-525 IDKNVIRKMVPH
+525 VDKHVIRKMVPH
-537 TLDELQCDFNYV
+537 TLSELKCDFNYV

-567 TKQLIKEY
+567 TKQLLKEY
-575 LIFPLGDPFIK
+575 CIFPLGDPFVK
-586 SNLGS
+586 SNLGT
-591 NIASALFHGPPGTG
+591 NVASVLFHGPPGTG

-618 ALFIDISPRN
+618 ALFLDISPKN

-635 KEDLSRTL
+635 KENLSRTL
-643 ASAFRVAKNY
+643 ASTFRIAKNY

-711 FLNKKDMKNIFDKTF
+711 FLSKKDLKNVFDKTF

-737 KLWKNE
+737 KLWKSKIKE
-743 IRKKTESDGD
+743 KTELDGD
-753 LDYCVLGE
+753 LDYCILGE

-773 CIKYTLS
+773 CIDYTLS
-780 RKRMDRIK
+780 RQRMDRIK
-788 FNPIQT
+788 FNPLQT
-794 DEFISSL
+794 EEFISSL

-811 YLKEKEFLKI
+811 YLKEKEFLKL
-821 ASGMDEIYQYLK
+821 ASGMDEIYNYLK

-841 NQGKR
+841 NIGKR

>member
-9 NFFQTLIELHEEIQ
+9 NFFQSLIELHEQIQ
-23 LEQWPASIGPDGKKP
+23 LEQWPASIGPNGKKP

-58 YIYLMRKIE
+58 YIYLLRKIE
-67 DSYDQIIHVQIRSMV
+67 DSYDQIIHVQIREMV
-82 KKFLQ
+82 KIFLQ
-87 NILCRLVKVK
+87 NIICRLVKVK

-103 NNPILEF
+103 NNPILEL

-127 EPDDLDIA
+127 EPEDLDLC
-135 IPRYFREDNSDHMI
+135 IPRYFREDKSDKMI
-149 ERRLLL
+149 ERKLIL
-155 EEGLKRKFGNT
+155 EDALKRVNGDT
-166 LPQEDKIKNFYHVDL
+166 LPEEDRTKFFYHVDIG
-181 TFEEAIRMLQNFEIG
+181 FDDSISMLQNFEIC
-196 RQNIKRISQKLKY
+196 RQNIKRITQKLKY
-209 EMKREKDP
+209 ELKKEKDVMA
-217 ISGGGQTLA
+217 GGGQTLA
-226 SEERKSIILQHLV
+226 AEERRSIILQHLV
-239 AIQKVKIYKD
+239 AIQKVKQIKEE
-249 SEMKFLKMKQYT
+249 EMKFLKMKKNT
-261 IEEKETKDDNE
+261 LEENLM
-272 RKKIIALNSIGT
+272 IPALNSIGT
-284 NPTENDN
+284 NPTEKDE
-291 IFKTIKS
+291 IFSNLKT
-298 PEEIRTNRKE
+298 PEEIRKNRKE
-308 IQKERQKDYEEYLK
+308 IQKERERDYNDYLK
-322 TLEKSIR
+322 NLEKSIN
-329 EVEGYDMKQKMINE
+329 EVEGYDIKQKMINE
-343 RRDWMEQYKHDHK
+343 RRDWMEEYKHNHK
-356 EPPQQIKLFY
+356 QPPQQIKLFY
-366 DKFNVTIKEELDDN
+366 DKFKVTIKQELDDN

-419 IEMENIL
+419 IEMENIQNY
-426 SGINEFKALFE
+426 ITEFKSLFE

-451 NIARKNVLEAV
+451 NIARKNVLEKV
-462 TESIKLEV
+462 TEAIRLEV
-470 DQMLSIEIANRRTI
+470 DQMISIEIANRRTI
-484 FLKGKKDKLPKVPKV
+484 HLKGKKDKLPKVPKV
-499 KVPAEKL
+499 KVPPEKF
-506 CIGEKP
+506 CTGEKP
-512 LVKVPLS
+512 LSKVPLS

-525 IDKNVIRKMVPH
+525 VDKHVIRKMVPH
-537 TLDELQCDFNYV
+537 TLSELKCDFNYV

-567 TKQLIKEY
+567 TKQLLKEY
-575 LIFPLGDPFIK
+575 CIYPLGDPFVK
-586 SNLGS
+586 SNLGT
-591 NIASALFHGPPGTG
+591 NVASVLFHGPPGTG

-618 ALFIDISPRN
+618 ALFIDISPKN
-628 VDGKINT
+628 VEGKINT
-635 KEDLSRTL
+635 KENLSRTL

-677 AAAQKMKK
+677 PAAQKMKK

-699 VLIIGCTNRGYP
+699 VLIIGCTNRGSP
-711 FLNKKDMKNIFDKTF
+711 FLSKKDLKNVFDKTF

-737 KLWKNE
+737 KLWKNKIAE
-743 IRKKTESDGD
+743 KTELDGD

-773 CIKYTLS
+773 CIDYTLS
-780 RKRMDRIK
+780 RQRMDRIK

-794 DEFISSL
+794 EEFISTL

-811 YLKEKEFLKI
+811 YLKEKEFLKL
-821 ASGMDEIYQYLK
+821 ASGMDEIYNYLK

-841 NQGKR
+841 NIGKR

>member
-9 NFFQTLIELHEEIQ
+9 NFFQSLIELHEQIQ
-23 LEQWPASIGPDGKKP
+23 LEQWPASIGPNGKKP

-67 DSYDQIIHVQIRSMV
+67 DSYDQIIHVQIREMV

-103 NNPILEF
+103 NNPILEL

-127 EPDDLDIA
+127 EPEDLDLA
-135 IPRYFREDNSDHMI
+135 IPRYFREDNSDKMI
-149 ERRLLL
+149 ERRLIF
-155 EEGLKRKFGNT
+155 EDALKRVNGNT
-166 LPQEDKIKNFYHVDL
+166 LPEEDRTKFFFHVDI
-181 TFEEAIRMLQNFEIG
+181 TFDDSISILQNFEIC
-196 RQNIKRISQKLKY
+196 RQNIKRITQKLKY
-209 EMKREKDP
+209 ELKKEKDP
-217 ISGGGQTLA
+217 IAGGGQTLA
-226 SEERKSIILQHLV
+226 AEERRSIILQHLV
-239 AIQKVKIYKD
+239 AIQKIKQIKEE
-249 SEMKFLKMKQYT
+249 EMKFLRMKKNT
-261 IEEKETKDDNE
+261 FEENLL
-272 RKKIIALNSIGT
+272 IPALNSIGT
-284 NPTENDN
+284 NPTEKDE
-291 IFKTIKS
+291 IFSNLKS
-298 PEEIRTNRKE
+298 PDEIRKNRKE
-308 IQKERQKDYEEYLK
+308 IQKERQRDYQDYLK
-322 TLEKSIR
+322 NLEKSIN
-329 EVEGYDMKQKMINE
+329 EVEGYDIKQKMINE

-356 EPPQQIKLFY
+356 QPPQQIKLFY
-366 DKFNVTIKEELDDN
+366 DKFKVTIKQELDDN

-419 IEMENIL
+419 IEMENIQKF
-426 SGINEFKALFE
+426 ITEFKSLFE

-444 QKDKFMV
+444 QKDNFMV
-451 NIARKNVLEAV
+451 NIARKNVLEKV
-462 TESIKLEV
+462 TEAIRLEV
-470 DQMLSIEIANRRTI
+470 DQMVSIEIANRRTI
-484 FLKGKKDKLPKVPKV
+484 YLKGKKDRLPKVPKV
-499 KVPAEKL
+499 KVPAEKF
-506 CIGEKP
+506 CTGEKP
-512 LVKVPLS
+512 LAKVPLS

-525 IDKNVIRKMVPH
+525 VDKHVIRKMVPH
-537 TLDELQCDFNYV
+537 TLSELKCDFNYV

-567 TKQLIKEY
+567 TKQLLKEY
-575 LIFPLGDPFIK
+575 CIFPLGDPFVK
-586 SNLGS
+586 SNLGT
-591 NIASALFHGPPGTG
+591 NVASVLFHGPPGTG

-618 ALFIDISPRN
+618 ALFLDISPKN

-635 KEDLSRTL
+635 KENLSRTL
-643 ASAFRVAKNY
+643 ASTFRIAKNY

-711 FLNKKDMKNIFDKTF
+711 FLSKKDLKNVFDKTF

-737 KLWKNE
+737 KLWKNKIKE
-743 IRKKTESDGD
+743 KTELDGD
-753 LDYCVLGE
+753 LDYCILGE

-773 CIKYTLS
+773 CIDYTLS
-780 RKRMDRIK
+780 RQRMDRIK
-788 FNPIQT
+788 FNPLQT

-811 YLKEKEFLKI
+811 YLKEKEFLKL
-821 ASGMDEIYQYLK
+821 ASGMDEIYNYLK

-841 NQGKR
+841 NIGKR

>member
-1 MSEKFFYD
+1 
-9 NFFQTLIELHEEIQ
+9 
-23 LEQWPASIGPDGKKP
+23 
-38 ADSWKNMKQ
+38 
-47 FLNFYVGIYVK
+47 
-58 YIYLMRKIE
+58 
-67 DSYDQIIHVQIRSMV
+67 MV
-82 KKFLQ
+82 KNFLQ

-127 EPDDLDIA
+127 EPDDLEIA
-135 IPRYFREDNSDHMI
+135 IPRYFREDNRDNI
-149 ERRLLL
+149 VERRLLL
-155 EEGLKRKFGNT
+155 ENGLKRINGNT
-166 LPQEDKIKNFYHVDL
+166 LPEQDRTKFFYHVDL
-181 TFEEAIRMLQNFEIG
+181 GFEDAICMLQNFEIC

-209 EMKREKDP
+209 EMKRGEKDLGG
-217 ISGGGQTLA
+217 GGGQTLA
-226 SEERKSIILQHLV
+226 SEERRSIILQHLV
-239 AIQKVKIYKD
+239 AIQKVKKIKEE
-249 SEMKFLKMKQYT
+249 EMKFLRMKKNSLDEMLS
-261 IEEKETKDDNE
+261 IP
-272 RKKIIALNSIGT
+272 ALNSIGT
-284 NPTENDN
+284 NPTEKDDVFSN
-291 IFKTIKS
+291 IKS
-298 PEEIRTNRKE
+298 PEEIRKNRKE
-308 IQKERQKDYEEYLK
+308 IQKERQRDYDEYLK
-322 TLEKSIR
+322 TLEKSIN

-343 RRDWMEQYKHDHK
+343 RRDWMEEYKHDHK

-366 DKFNVTIKEELDDN
+366 DKFNVTIKQELDDN

-419 IEMENIL
+419 IEMENIQKY
-426 SGINEFKALFE
+426 INEFKALFE

-444 QKDKFMV
+444 QKDTFMV
-451 NIARKNVLEAV
+451 NIARKNVLEKV
-462 TESIKLEV
+462 TEAIRLEV
-470 DQMLSIEIANRRTI
+470 DQLISIEIANRRTI
-484 FLKGKKDKLPKVPKV
+484 FLKGKKDRLPKAPKV
-499 KVPAEKL
+499 KVPPEKF
-506 CIGEKP
+506 CTGEKP
-512 LVKVPLS
+512 LAKVPLS

-586 SNLGS
+586 ENLGS

-628 VDGKINT
+628 VEGKINT

-643 ASAFRVAKNY
+643 AAAFRIAKNY

-693 ITQDMR
+693 ITQNMR

-737 KLWKNE
+737 KLWKNK
-743 IRKKTESDGD
+743 IRAKTSLDGD

-773 CIKYTLS
+773 CIEYTLS
-780 RKRMDRIK
+780 RQRMDRVK

-794 DEFISSL
+794 EEFISSL

-821 ASGMDEIYQYLK
+821 ASGMDDIYNYLK
-833 EKREENEK
+833 EKRDENEK
-841 NQGKR
+841 NIGKR

>member
-47 FLNFYVGIYVK
+47 FLNFYVGVYVK

-67 DSYDQIIHVQIRSMV
+67 DSYDQIIHVQIREMV

-87 NILCRLVKVK
+87 NIICRLVKVK

-127 EPDDLDIA
+127 EPDDLEIA
-135 IPRYFREDNSDHMI
+135 IPRYFREDNSDNI
-149 ERRLLL
+149 VERRLLL
-155 EEGLKRKFGNT
+155 DNGLKRKNGNT
-166 LPQEDKIKNFYHVDL
+166 LPEEDRIKFFYHVD
-181 TFEEAIRMLQNFEIG
+181 FSFDDAICMLQNFEIG
-196 RQNIKRISQKLKY
+196 RQNIKRISQKVKY
-209 EMKREKDP
+209 EQKKEKDP
-217 ISGGGQTLA
+217 SVGGGQTLA
-226 SEERKSIILQHLV
+226 SEERRSIILQHLV
-239 AIQKVKIYKD
+239 AIQKVKKIKD
-249 SEMKFLKMKQYT
+249 DEMKFLRMKEYSL
-261 IEEKETKDDNE
+261 EENPY
-272 RKKIIALNSIGT
+272 IYALNSIGT
-284 NPTENDN
+284 NPTEKDD
-291 IFKTIKS
+291 IFSNIKS
-298 PEEIRTNRKE
+298 PEEIRKNRKE
-308 IQKERQKDYEEYLK
+308 IQKERQRDYDEYLK
-322 TLEKSIR
+322 TLGKSIN
-329 EVEGYDMKQKMINE
+329 EVEGYDMKQKMMNE

-356 EPPQQIKLFY
+356 EPPQLIKLFY
-366 DKFNVTIKEELDDN
+366 DKFNVTIKQELDDN

-419 IEMENIL
+419 IEMENIQKY
-426 SGINEFKALFE
+426 INEFKALFE

-451 NIARKNVLEAV
+451 NIARKNVLEKV
-462 TESIKLEV
+462 TEAIRLEV
-470 DQMLSIEIANRRTI
+470 DQLISIEIANRRTI
-484 FLKGKKDKLPKVPKV
+484 FLKGKKDRLPKAPKV
-499 KVPAEKL
+499 KVPPEKF
-506 CIGEKP
+506 CTGEKP
-512 LVKVPLS
+512 LAKVPLS

-586 SNLGS
+586 ENLGS

-628 VDGKINT
+628 VEGKINT

-643 ASAFRVAKNY
+643 AAAFRIAKNY

-693 ITQDMR
+693 ITQNMR

-737 KLWKNE
+737 KLWKNK
-743 IRKKTESDGD
+743 IRAKTSLDGD

-773 CIKYTLS
+773 CIDYTLS
-780 RKRMDRIK
+780 RKRMDRLK
-788 FNPIQT
+788 FSPIQT
-794 DEFISSL
+794 EEFISAL

>member
-9 NFFQTLIELHEEIQ
+9 NFFQTLIELHEQIQ

-47 FLNFYVGIYVK
+47 FLNFYVGVYVK
-58 YIYLMRKIE
+58 YIYLMRRIE

-82 KKFLQ
+82 KNFLQ

-127 EPDDLDIA
+127 EPDDLEIA
-135 IPRYFREDNSDHMI
+135 IPRYFREDYSDKMV

-155 EEGLKRKFGNT
+155 ENGLKRVNGNT
-166 LPQEDKIKNFYHVDL
+166 LPEEDRTKFFYHVDL
-181 TFEEAIRMLQNFEIG
+181 SFDDAVCMLQNFEIG
-196 RQNIKRISQKLKY
+196 RQNVKRISQKLKF
-209 EMKREKDP
+209 ELKKEKDP
-217 ISGGGQTLA
+217 MAGGGQTLA

-239 AIQKVKIYKD
+239 AIQKIKQIREE
-249 SEMKFLKMKQYT
+249 EMKFLRMKKNT
-261 IEEKETKDDNE
+261 LEENLL
-272 RKKIIALNSIGT
+272 IPALNSIGT
-284 NPTENDN
+284 NPTEKDEVFSN
-291 IFKTIKS
+291 IKS
-298 PEEIRTNRKE
+298 PEEIRKNRKE
-308 IQKERQKDYEEYLK
+308 IQKERQRDYDEYLK
-322 TLEKSIR
+322 NLEKSIN

-343 RRDWMEQYKHDHK
+343 RREWMEQYKHDHN

-366 DKFNVTIKEELDDN
+366 DKFNVTIKQELDDN

-407 KIQIKPYTGPSG
+407 KIVVKPYTGPSG
-419 IEMENIL
+419 IEMQNIQKYVT
-426 SGINEFKALFE
+426 EFKELFE

-444 QKDKFMV
+444 QKDTFMV
-451 NIARKNVLEAV
+451 NLARNKVLEKV
-462 TESIKLEV
+462 TEAIKLEV
-470 DQMLSIEIANRRTI
+470 DQMISVEIANRRTI
-484 FLKGKKDKLPKVPKV
+484 HLKGKKDKLPKQPKV
-499 KVPAEKL
+499 KVPQEKF
-506 CIGEKP
+506 CTGEKP
-512 LVKVPLS
+512 LAKVPLS

-525 IDKNVIRKMVPH
+525 IDKHVIRKMVPH
-537 TLDELQCDFNYV
+537 TLDELLCDFNYV

-567 TKQLIKEY
+567 TKQLLKEFC
-575 LIFPLGDPFIK
+575 IFPLGDPFVK
-586 SNLGS
+586 SNLGINVPS
-591 NIASALFHGPPGTG
+591 VLFHGPPGTG

-618 ALFIDISPRN
+618 ALFIDISPKN

-643 ASAFRVAKNY
+643 ASAFRIAKNY

-677 AAAQKMKK
+677 PAAQKMKK
-685 YIASMKNL
+685 YIGSMKNL

-699 VLIIGCTNRGYP
+699 VLIIGCTNRGNP
-711 FLNKKDMKNIFDKTF
+711 FLNKKDMKNIFEKTF

-737 KLWKNE
+737 KLWKTK
-743 IRKKTESDGD
+743 IQAKTELDGD
-753 LDYCVLGE
+753 LEYSILGE
-761 MSNGYSQ
+761 MSNGYSH
-768 ESIIS
+768 ESIVS
-773 CIKYTLS
+773 CIEYTLS
-780 RKRMDRIK
+780 RQRMDRIK
-788 FNPIQT
+788 FDPLKT
-794 DEFISSL
+794 EEFISSL

-811 YLKEKEFLKI
+811 YIKEKEFLRI
-821 ASGMDEIYQYLK
+821 ASGMDEIYNYLK

>member
-82 KKFLQ
+82 KNFLQ

-127 EPDDLDIA
+127 EPEDLEIA
-135 IPRYFREDNSDHMI
+135 IPRYFREDNSDKMV

-155 EEGLKRKFGNT
+155 ENGLKRVYGNT
-166 LPQEDKIKNFYHVDL
+166 LPEDEGTKLFYFVDFG
-181 TFEEAIRMLQNFEIG
+181 FEDAICMIQNFEIC
-196 RQNIKRISQKLKY
+196 RQNLKRISRQL
-209 EMKREKDP
+209 ELEKRGNIP
-217 ISGGGQTLA
+217 INPGGPTLA
-226 SEERKSIILQHLV
+226 SEERKSLIMQHLV
-239 AIQKVKIYKD
+239 AFQKVKKYKEE
-249 SEMKFLKMKQYT
+249 EMVFLRMKKNT
-261 IEEKETKDDNE
+261 FEDIEDYPP
-272 RKKIIALNSIGT
+272 LNSIGT
-284 NPTENDN
+284 NPTEKDEVFSN
-291 IFKTIKS
+291 IKP
-298 PEEIRTNRKE
+298 PEEIRKNRKE
-308 IQKERQKDYEEYLK
+308 IQKERQRDYDEYLK
-322 TLEKSIR
+322 TLEKSIN

-366 DKFNVTIKEELDDN
+366 DKFNVTIKQELDDN

-419 IEMENIL
+419 IEMENIQKY
-426 SGINEFKALFE
+426 INEFKALFE

-444 QKDKFMV
+444 QKDQFMV
-451 NIARKNVLEAV
+451 NIARKNVLEKV
-462 TESIKLEV
+462 TEAIRLEV
-470 DQMLSIEIANRRTI
+470 DQMISIEIANRRTI
-484 FLKGKKDKLPKVPKV
+484 HLKGKKDRLPKVPKV
-499 KVPAEKL
+499 KVPPEKL
-506 CIGEKP
+506 CTGEKP

-525 IDKNVIRKMVPH
+525 IDKHVIRKMVPH

-575 LIFPLGDPFIK
+575 LIFPLGDPFVK

-591 NIASALFHGPPGTG
+591 NITSALFHGPPGTG

-618 ALFIDISPRN
+618 ALFIDISPKN

-643 ASAFRVAKNY
+643 ASAFRIAKNY

-737 KLWKNE
+737 KLWKNK
-743 IRKKTESDGD
+743 INAITNLDGD

-773 CIKYTLS
+773 CINYTLNKQ
-780 RKRMDRIK
+780 RLNRIK

-794 DEFISSL
+794 QEFISAL

-821 ASGMDEIYQYLK
+821 ASGMEEIYQYLK

>member
-9 NFFQTLIELHEEIQ
+9 NFFQSLIELHEQIQ

-47 FLNFYVGIYVK
+47 FLNFYVWIYVK

-67 DSYDQIIHVQIRSMV
+67 DTYDQIIHVQIREMV

-103 NNPILEF
+103 NNPILEL

-127 EPDDLDIA
+127 EPEDLDLA
-135 IPRYFREDNSDHMI
+135 IPRYFREDNSDKMI
-149 ERRLLL
+149 ERRLIL
-155 EEGLKRKFGNT
+155 EDALKRVNGNT
-166 LPQEDKIKNFYHVDL
+166 LPEEDRTKFFYHVDI
-181 TFEEAIRMLQNFEIG
+181 TFDESISILQNFEIC
-196 RQNIKRISQKLKY
+196 RQNIKRITQKLKY
-209 EMKREKDP
+209 ELKKEKDP
-217 ISGGGQTLA
+217 IAGGGQTLA
-226 SEERKSIILQHLV
+226 AEERRSIIMQHLV
-239 AIQKVKIYKD
+239 AIQKVKQIKEE
-249 SEMKFLKMKQYT
+249 EMKFLRMKKNT
-261 IEEKETKDDNE
+261 FEENLM
-272 RKKIIALNSIGT
+272 IPALNSIGT
-284 NPTENDN
+284 NPTEKDE
-291 IFKTIKS
+291 IFSNLKS
-298 PEEIRTNRKE
+298 PEEIRKNRKE
-308 IQKERQKDYEEYLK
+308 IQKERERDYQDYLK
-322 TLEKSIR
+322 NLEKSIN
-329 EVEGYDMKQKMINE
+329 EVEGYDIKQKMINE

-356 EPPQQIKLFY
+356 QPPQQIKLFY
-366 DKFNVTIKEELDDN
+366 DKFKVTIKQELDDN

-419 IEMENIL
+419 IEMENIQKF
-426 SGINEFKALFE
+426 ITEFKSLFE

-444 QKDKFMV
+444 QKDNFMV
-451 NIARKNVLEAV
+451 NIARKNVLEKV
-462 TESIKLEV
+462 TEAIRLEV
-470 DQMLSIEIANRRTI
+470 DQMVSIEITNRRTI
-484 FLKGKKDKLPKVPKV
+484 YLKGKKDRLPKVPKV
-499 KVPAEKL
+499 KVPAEKF
-506 CIGEKP
+506 CTGEKP
-512 LVKVPLS
+512 LAKVPLS

-525 IDKNVIRKMVPH
+525 VDKHVIRKMVPH
-537 TLDELQCDFNYV
+537 TLSELKCDFNYV

-567 TKQLIKEY
+567 TKQLLKEY
-575 LIFPLGDPFIK
+575 CIFPLGDPFVK
-586 SNLGS
+586 SNLGT
-591 NIASALFHGPPGTG
+591 NVASVLFHGPPGTG

-618 ALFIDISPRN
+618 ALFLDISPKN

-635 KEDLSRTL
+635 KENLSRTL
-643 ASAFRVAKNY
+643 ASTFRIAKNY

-711 FLNKKDMKNIFDKTF
+711 FLSKKDLKNVFDKTF

-737 KLWKNE
+737 KLWKSKIKE
-743 IRKKTESDGD
+743 KTELDGD
-753 LDYCVLGE
+753 LDYCILGE

-773 CIKYTLS
+773 CIDYTLS
-780 RKRMDRIK
+780 RQRMDRIK
-788 FNPIQT
+788 FNPLQT
-794 DEFISSL
+794 EEFISSL
-801 AKTEYFYKDD
+801 AKTEYLYKDD
-811 YLKEKEFLKI
+811 YLKEKEFLKL
-821 ASGMDEIYQYLK
+821 ASGMDEIYNYLK

-841 NQGKR
+841 NIGKR

>member
-9 NFFQTLIELHEEIQ
+9 NFFQSLIELHEQIQ

-67 DSYDQIIHVQIRSMV
+67 DSYDQIIHVQIREMV

-103 NNPILEF
+103 NNPILEL

-127 EPDDLDIA
+127 EPEDLDLA
-135 IPRYFREDNSDHMI
+135 IPRYFREDNSDKMI
-149 ERRLLL
+149 ERRLIF
-155 EEGLKRKFGNT
+155 EDALKRVNGNT
-166 LPQEDKIKNFYHVDL
+166 LPEEDRTKFFFHVDI
-181 TFEEAIRMLQNFEIG
+181 TFDDSISILQNFEIC
-196 RQNIKRISQKLKY
+196 RQNIKRITQKLKY
-209 EMKREKDP
+209 ELKKEKDP
-217 ISGGGQTLA
+217 IAGGGQTLA
-226 SEERKSIILQHLV
+226 AEERRSIILQHLV
-239 AIQKVKIYKD
+239 AIQKIKQIKEE
-249 SEMKFLKMKQYT
+249 EMKFLRMKQNT
-261 IEEKETKDDNE
+261 FEENLL
-272 RKKIIALNSIGT
+272 IPALNSIGT
-284 NPTENDN
+284 NPTEKDE
-291 IFKTIKS
+291 IFSNLKS
-298 PEEIRTNRKE
+298 PDEIRKNRKE
-308 IQKERQKDYEEYLK
+308 IQKERQRDYQDYLK
-322 TLEKSIR
+322 NLEKSIN
-329 EVEGYDMKQKMINE
+329 EVEGYDIKQKMINE

-356 EPPQQIKLFY
+356 QPPQQIKLFY
-366 DKFNVTIKEELDDN
+366 DKFKVTIKQELDDN

-419 IEMENIL
+419 IEMENIQKF
-426 SGINEFKALFE
+426 ITEFKSLFE

-444 QKDKFMV
+444 QKDNFMV
-451 NIARKNVLEAV
+451 NIARKNVLEKV
-462 TESIKLEV
+462 TEAIRLEV
-470 DQMLSIEIANRRTI
+470 DQMVSIEIANRRTI
-484 FLKGKKDKLPKVPKV
+484 YLKGKKDRLPKVPKV
-499 KVPAEKL
+499 KVPAEKF
-506 CIGEKP
+506 CTGEKP
-512 LVKVPLS
+512 LAKVPLS

-525 IDKNVIRKMVPH
+525 VDKHVIRKMVPH
-537 TLDELQCDFNYV
+537 TLSELKCDFNYV

-567 TKQLIKEY
+567 TKQLLKEY
-575 LIFPLGDPFIK
+575 CIFPLGDPFVK
-586 SNLGS
+586 SNLGT
-591 NIASALFHGPPGTG
+591 NVASVLFHGPPGTG

-618 ALFIDISPRN
+618 ALFLDISPKN

-635 KEDLSRTL
+635 KENLSRTL
-643 ASAFRVAKNY
+643 ASTFRIAKNY

-711 FLNKKDMKNIFDKTF
+711 FLSKKDLKNVFDKTF

-737 KLWKNE
+737 KLWKNKIKE
-743 IRKKTESDGD
+743 KTELDGD
-753 LDYCVLGE
+753 LDYCILGE

-773 CIKYTLS
+773 CIDYTLS
-780 RKRMDRIK
+780 RQRMDRIK
-788 FNPIQT
+788 FNPLQT
-794 DEFISSL
+794 EEFISSL

-811 YLKEKEFLKI
+811 YLKEKEFLKL
-821 ASGMDEIYQYLK
+821 ASGMDEIYNYLK

-841 NQGKR
+841 NIGKR

>member
-9 NFFQTLIELHEEIQ
+9 NFFQSLIELHEQIQ

-67 DSYDQIIHVQIRSMV
+67 DTYDQIIHVQIREMV

-103 NNPILEF
+103 NNPILEL

-127 EPDDLDIA
+127 EPEDLDLA
-135 IPRYFREDNSDHMI
+135 IPRYFREDNSDKMI
-149 ERRLLL
+149 ERRLIL
-155 EEGLKRKFGNT
+155 EDALKRVNGNT
-166 LPQEDKIKNFYHVDL
+166 LPEEDRTKFFYHVDI
-181 TFEEAIRMLQNFEIG
+181 TFDESISILQNFEIC
-196 RQNIKRISQKLKY
+196 RQNIKRITQKLKY
-209 EMKREKDP
+209 ELKKEKDP
-217 ISGGGQTLA
+217 IAGGGQTLA
-226 SEERKSIILQHLV
+226 AEERRSIVLQHLV
-239 AIQKVKIYKD
+239 AIQKVKQIKEE
-249 SEMKFLKMKQYT
+249 EMKFLRMKKNT
-261 IEEKETKDDNE
+261 FEENLM
-272 RKKIIALNSIGT
+272 IPALNSIGT
-284 NPTENDN
+284 NPTEKDE
-291 IFKTIKS
+291 IFSNLNS
-298 PEEIRTNRKE
+298 PEEIRKNRKE
-308 IQKERQKDYEEYLK
+308 IQKERERDYQDYLK
-322 TLEKSIR
+322 NLEKSIN
-329 EVEGYDMKQKMINE
+329 EVEGYDIKQKMINE

-356 EPPQQIKLFY
+356 QPPQQIKLFY
-366 DKFNVTIKEELDDN
+366 DKFKVTIKQELDDN

-419 IEMENIL
+419 IEMENIQKF
-426 SGINEFKALFE
+426 ITEFKSLFE

-444 QKDKFMV
+444 QKDNFMV
-451 NIARKNVLEAV
+451 NIARKNVLEKV
-462 TESIKLEV
+462 TEAIRLEV
-470 DQMLSIEIANRRTI
+470 DQMVSIEIANRRTI
-484 FLKGKKDKLPKVPKV
+484 YLKGKKDRLPKVPKV
-499 KVPAEKL
+499 KVPAEKF
-506 CIGEKP
+506 CTGEKP
-512 LVKVPLS
+512 LAKVPLS

-525 IDKNVIRKMVPH
+525 VDKHVIRKMVPH
-537 TLDELQCDFNYV
+537 TLSELKCDFNYV

-567 TKQLIKEY
+567 TKQLLKEY
-575 LIFPLGDPFIK
+575 CIFPLGDPFVK
-586 SNLGS
+586 SNLGT
-591 NIASALFHGPPGTG
+591 NVASVLFHGPPGTG

-618 ALFIDISPRN
+618 ALFLDISPKN

-635 KEDLSRTL
+635 KENLSRTL
-643 ASAFRVAKNY
+643 ASTFRIAKNY

-711 FLNKKDMKNIFDKTF
+711 FLSKKDLKNVFDKTF

-737 KLWKNE
+737 KLWKSKIKE
-743 IRKKTESDGD
+743 KTELDGD
-753 LDYCVLGE
+753 LDYCILGE

-773 CIKYTLS
+773 CIDYTLS
-780 RKRMDRIK
+780 RQRMDRIK
-788 FNPIQT
+788 FNPLQT
-794 DEFISSL
+794 EEFISSL

-811 YLKEKEFLKI
+811 YLKEKEFLKL
-821 ASGMDEIYQYLK
+821 ASGMDEIYNYLK

-841 NQGKR
+841 NIGKR

>member
-9 NFFQTLIELHEEIQ
+9 NFFQSLIELHEQIQ

-67 DSYDQIIHVQIRSMV
+67 DSYDQIIHVQIREMV

-103 NNPILEF
+103 NNPILEL

-127 EPDDLDIA
+127 EPEDLDLA
-135 IPRYFREDNSDHMI
+135 IPRYFREDNSDKMI
-149 ERRLLL
+149 ERRLIF
-155 EEGLKRKFGNT
+155 EDALKRVNGNT
-166 LPQEDKIKNFYHVDL
+166 LPEEDRTKFFFHVDI
-181 TFEEAIRMLQNFEIG
+181 TFDDSISILQNFEIC
-196 RQNIKRISQKLKY
+196 RQNIKRITQKLKY
-209 EMKREKDP
+209 ELKKEKDP
-217 ISGGGQTLA
+217 IAGGGQTLA
-226 SEERKSIILQHLV
+226 AEERRSIILQHLV
-239 AIQKVKIYKD
+239 AIQKIKQIKEE
-249 SEMKFLKMKQYT
+249 EMKFLRMKKNT
-261 IEEKETKDDNE
+261 FEENLL
-272 RKKIIALNSIGT
+272 IPALNSIGT
-284 NPTENDN
+284 NPTEKDE
-291 IFKTIKS
+291 IFSNLKS
-298 PEEIRTNRKE
+298 PDEIRKNRKE
-308 IQKERQKDYEEYLK
+308 IQKERQRDYQDYLK
-322 TLEKSIR
+322 NLEKSIN
-329 EVEGYDMKQKMINE
+329 EVEGYDIKQKMINE
-343 RRDWMEQYKHDHK
+343 RRDWMEKYKHDHK
-356 EPPQQIKLFY
+356 QPPQQIKLFY
-366 DKFNVTIKEELDDN
+366 DKFKVTIKQELDDN

-419 IEMENIL
+419 IEMENIQKF
-426 SGINEFKALFE
+426 ITEFKSLFE

-444 QKDKFMV
+444 QKDNFMV
-451 NIARKNVLEAV
+451 NIARKNVLEKV
-462 TESIKLEV
+462 TEAIRLEV
-470 DQMLSIEIANRRTI
+470 DQMVSIEIANRRTI
-484 FLKGKKDKLPKVPKV
+484 YLKGKKDRLPKVPKV
-499 KVPAEKL
+499 KVPAEKF
-506 CIGEKP
+506 CTGEKP
-512 LVKVPLS
+512 LAKVPLS

-525 IDKNVIRKMVPH
+525 VDKHVIRKMVPH
-537 TLDELQCDFNYV
+537 TLSELKCDFNYV

-567 TKQLIKEY
+567 TKQLLKEY
-575 LIFPLGDPFIK
+575 CIFPLGDPFVK
-586 SNLGS
+586 SNLGT
-591 NIASALFHGPPGTG
+591 NVASVLFHGPPGTG

-618 ALFIDISPRN
+618 ALFLDISPKN

-635 KEDLSRTL
+635 KENLSRTL
-643 ASAFRVAKNY
+643 ASTFRIAKNY

-711 FLNKKDMKNIFDKTF
+711 FLSKKDLKNVFDKTF

-737 KLWKNE
+737 KLWKNKIKE
-743 IRKKTESDGD
+743 KTELDGD
-753 LDYCVLGE
+753 LDYCILGE

-773 CIKYTLS
+773 CIDYTLS
-780 RKRMDRIK
+780 RQRMDRIK
-788 FNPIQT
+788 FNPLQT

-811 YLKEKEFLKI
+811 YLKEKEFLKL
-821 ASGMDEIYQYLK
+821 ASGMDEIYNYLK

-841 NQGKR
+841 NIGKR

>member
-9 NFFQTLIELHEEIQ
+9 NFFQSLIELHEQIQ

-47 FLNFYVGIYVK
+47 FLNFYVVIYVK

-67 DSYDQIIHVQIRSMV
+67 DTYDQIIHVQIREMV

-103 NNPILEF
+103 NNPILEL

-127 EPDDLDIA
+127 EPEDLDLA
-135 IPRYFREDNSDHMI
+135 IPRYFREDNSDKMI
-149 ERRLLL
+149 ERRLIL
-155 EEGLKRKFGNT
+155 EDALKRVNGNT
-166 LPQEDKIKNFYHVDL
+166 LPEEDRTKFFYHVDI
-181 TFEEAIRMLQNFEIG
+181 TFDESISILQNFEIC
-196 RQNIKRISQKLKY
+196 RQNIKRITQKLKY
-209 EMKREKDP
+209 ELKKEKDP
-217 ISGGGQTLA
+217 IAGGGQTLA
-226 SEERKSIILQHLV
+226 AEERRSIVLQHLV
-239 AIQKVKIYKD
+239 AIQKVKQIKEE
-249 SEMKFLKMKQYT
+249 EMKFLRMKKNT
-261 IEEKETKDDNE
+261 FEENLM
-272 RKKIIALNSIGT
+272 IPALNSIGT
-284 NPTENDN
+284 NPTEKDE
-291 IFKTIKS
+291 IFSNLKS
-298 PEEIRTNRKE
+298 PEEIRKNRKE
-308 IQKERQKDYEEYLK
+308 IQKERERDYQDYLK
-322 TLEKSIR
+322 NLEKSIN
-329 EVEGYDMKQKMINE
+329 EVEGYGIKQKMINE

-356 EPPQQIKLFY
+356 QPPQQIKLFY
-366 DKFNVTIKEELDDN
+366 DKFKVTIKQELDDN

-419 IEMENIL
+419 IEMENIQKF
-426 SGINEFKALFE
+426 ITEFKSLFE

-444 QKDKFMV
+444 QKDNFMV
-451 NIARKNVLEAV
+451 NIARKNVLEKV
-462 TESIKLEV
+462 TEAIRLEV
-470 DQMLSIEIANRRTI
+470 DQMVSIEIANRRTI
-484 FLKGKKDKLPKVPKV
+484 YLKGKKDRLPKVPKV
-499 KVPAEKL
+499 KVPAEKF
-506 CIGEKP
+506 CTGEKP
-512 LVKVPLS
+512 LAKVPLS

-525 IDKNVIRKMVPH
+525 VDKHVIRKMVPH
-537 TLDELQCDFNYV
+537 TLSELKCDFNYV

-567 TKQLIKEY
+567 TKQLLKEY
-575 LIFPLGDPFIK
+575 CIFPLGDPFVK
-586 SNLGS
+586 SNLGT
-591 NIASALFHGPPGTG
+591 NVASVLFHGPPGTG

-618 ALFIDISPRN
+618 ALFLDISPKN

-635 KEDLSRTL
+635 KENLSRTL
-643 ASAFRVAKNY
+643 ASTFRIAKNY

-711 FLNKKDMKNIFDKTF
+711 FLSKKDLKNVFDKTF

-737 KLWKNE
+737 KLWKSKIKE
-743 IRKKTESDGD
+743 KTELDGD
-753 LDYCVLGE
+753 LDYCILGE

-773 CIKYTLS
+773 CIDYTLS
-780 RKRMDRIK
+780 RQRMDRIK
-788 FNPIQT
+788 FNPLQT
-794 DEFISSL
+794 EEFISSL

-811 YLKEKEFLKI
+811 YLKEKEFLKL
-821 ASGMDEIYQYLK
+821 ASGMDEIYNYLK

-841 NQGKR
+841 NIGKR

>member
-9 NFFQTLIELHEEIQ
+9 NFFESLIELHEQIQ

-58 YIYLMRKIE
+58 YIYLMNKIE
-67 DSYDQIIHVQIRSMV
+67 DSYDQIIHVQIRDMV

-103 NNPILEF
+103 NNPILEL

-127 EPDDLDIA
+127 EPDDLNLS
-135 IPRYFREDNSDHMI
+135 IPRYFREDYSDKMI
-149 ERRLLL
+149 ERRLIF
-155 EEGLKRKFGNT
+155 EDALKRVNGNT
-166 LPQEDKIKNFYHVDL
+166 LPEEDRTKFFYHVDI
-181 TFEEAIRMLQNFEIG
+181 TFDESISILQNFEIC
-196 RQNIKRISQKLKY
+196 RQNIKRITQKLKY
-209 EMKREKDP
+209 ELKKEKDP
-217 ISGGGQTLA
+217 IAGGGQTLA
-226 SEERKSIILQHLV
+226 AEERRSIILQHLV
-239 AIQKVKIYKD
+239 AIQKIKQIKEE
-249 SEMKFLKMKQYT
+249 EMKFLRMKKNT
-261 IEEKETKDDNE
+261 LEESLL
-272 RKKIIALNSIGT
+272 IPALNSIGT
-284 NPTENDN
+284 NPTEKDEVFSNL
-291 IFKTIKS
+291 KS
-298 PEEIRTNRKE
+298 PEEIRKNRKE
-308 IQKERQKDYEEYLK
+308 IQKERQRDYQEYLK
-322 TLEKSIR
+322 NLEKSIK

-343 RRDWMEQYKHDHK
+343 RRDWMEQYRHDHK
-356 EPPQQIKLFY
+356 QPPQQIKLFY
-366 DKFNVTIKEELDDN
+366 DKFKVTIKQELDDN

-401 KDEQGD
+401 KEEQGD

-419 IEMENIL
+419 IEMENIQKF
-426 SGINEFKALFE
+426 ITEFKALFE

-444 QKDKFMV
+444 QKDTFMV
-451 NIARKNVLEAV
+451 NIARKSVLEKV
-462 TESIKLEV
+462 TEAIRLEV
-470 DQMLSIEIANRRTI
+470 DQMVSLEIANRRTI
-484 FLKGKKDKLPKVPKV
+484 YLKGKKDKLPKVPKV
-499 KVPAEKL
+499 KVPAEKF
-506 CIGEKP
+506 CTGEKP
-512 LVKVPLS
+512 LAKVPLS

-525 IDKNVIRKMVPH
+525 VDKHVIRKMVPH
-537 TLDELQCDFNYV
+537 TLDELKCDFNYV

-567 TKQLIKEY
+567 TKQLLKEY
-575 LIFPLGDPFIK
+575 CIFPLGDPFVK

-591 NIASALFHGPPGTG
+591 NIASVLFHGPPGTG

-618 ALFIDISPRN
+618 ALFLDLSPKN

-635 KEDLSRTL
+635 KENLSRTL
-643 ASAFRVAKNY
+643 ASTFRIAKNY

-677 AAAQKMKK
+677 PAAQKKKK

-693 ITQDMR
+693 ITKDMR

-711 FLNKKDMKNIFDKTF
+711 FLNKKDLKNVFDKTF

-737 KLWKNE
+737 KLWKTKIQE
-743 IRKKTESDGD
+743 KTQLDGD
-753 LDYCVLGE
+753 LDYCILGE

-773 CIKYTLS
+773 CIEYTLS
-780 RKRMDRIK
+780 RQRMDRIK
-788 FNPIQT
+788 FNPLQT
-794 DEFISSL
+794 EEFISSL

-811 YLKEKEFLKI
+811 YLREREFLKI
-821 ASGMDEIYQYLK
+821 ASGMGEIYDYLK
-833 EKREENEK
+833 EKRDENEK
-841 NQGKR
+841 NIGKR

>member
-9 NFFQTLIELHEEIQ
+9 NFFQSLIELHEQIQ

-67 DSYDQIIHVQIRSMV
+67 DSHDQIIHVQIREMV

-87 NILCRLVKVK
+87 NILCRLIKVK
-97 GEIIYF
+97 GEIIYY
-103 NNPILEF
+103 NNPILEL

-127 EPDDLDIA
+127 EPDDLDLA
-135 IPRYFREDNSDHMI
+135 IPRYFREDNTDKMI

-155 EEGLKRKFGNT
+155 ENSLKRANGDT
-166 LPQEDKIKNFYHVDL
+166 LPEEDRTKFFYHMDIS
-181 TFEEAIRMLQNFEIG
+181 FEDAISMLQNFEIC
-196 RQNIKRISQKLKY
+196 RQNIKRITQTINYELK
-209 EMKREKDP
+209 KTKDTLA
-217 ISGGGQTLA
+217 GAGQTLA
-226 SEERKSIILQHLV
+226 SEERKTIILQHLV
-239 AIQKVKIYKD
+239 AIQKVKQLKEEESQFLRMKKYPLEQYIED
-249 SEMKFLKMKQYT
+249 S
-261 IEEKETKDDNE
+261 
-272 RKKIIALNSIGT
+272 ALNSIGT
-284 NPTENDN
+284 NPTEKDKR
-291 IFKTIKS
+291 FSDLKQ
-298 PEEIRTNRKE
+298 PEVIRKNRKE
-308 IQKERQKDYEEYLK
+308 IQKERQRDYEDYLK
-322 TLEKSIR
+322 KLEKNIKD
-329 EVEGYDMKQKMINE
+329 VEGYDIKQKMINE
-343 RRDWMEQYKHDHK
+343 RRDWIEQYKHDHK

-366 DKFNVTIKEELDDN
+366 DKFQVTIKQELDDN

-419 IEMENIL
+419 IEMENIQKY
-426 SGINEFKALFE
+426 ITEFKALFE

-444 QKDKFMV
+444 QKDTFMI
-451 NIARKNVLEAV
+451 NIARKNVLEKV
-462 TESIKLEV
+462 TEAIRLEV
-470 DQMLSIEIANRRTI
+470 DQLISIEIANRRTI
-484 FLKGKKDKLPKVPKV
+484 HLKGKKDRMPKVPKV
-499 KVPAEKL
+499 KVPAEKY
-506 CIGEKP
+506 CTGEKP
-512 LVKVPLS
+512 LAKVPLS

-525 IDKNVIRKMVPH
+525 VDKHVIRKMVSH
-537 TLDELQCDFNYV
+537 TLDELKCDFNYV

-575 LIFPLGDPFIK
+575 CIFPLGDPFIK
-586 SNLGS
+586 SNSGL
-591 NIASALFHGPPGTG
+591 NVASVLFHGPPGTG
-605 KTLAALAIAYHTD
+605 KTLAALAVAYHTD
-618 ALFIDISPRN
+618 ALFLDISPKN
-628 VDGKINT
+628 VEGKINT

-643 ASAFRVAKNY
+643 ASTFRIAKNY

-677 AAAQKMKK
+677 PAAQKMKK

-693 ITQDMR
+693 ITKDMR

-711 FLNKKDMKNIFDKTF
+711 FLNKKDLKNVFDKTF

-737 KLWKNE
+737 KLWKNKIQE
-743 IRKKTESDGD
+743 KTDMDGD
-753 LDYCVLGE
+753 LDYCILGE

-773 CIKYTLS
+773 CIEYTLS
-780 RKRMDRIK
+780 RQRMDRVK

-794 DEFISSL
+794 EEFISSL

-821 ASGMDEIYQYLK
+821 ASGMDDIYNYLK
-833 EKREENEK
+833 EKRDENEK
-841 NQGKR
+841 NIGKR

>member
-9 NFFQTLIELHEEIQ
+9 NFFESLIELHEQIQ

-58 YIYLMRKIE
+58 YIYLMNKIE
-67 DSYDQIIHVQIRSMV
+67 DSYDQIIHVQIRDMV

-103 NNPILEF
+103 NNPILEL

-127 EPDDLDIA
+127 EPDDLNLS
-135 IPRYFREDNSDHMI
+135 IPRYFREDYSDKMI
-149 ERRLLL
+149 ERRLIF
-155 EEGLKRKFGNT
+155 EDALKRVNGNT
-166 LPQEDKIKNFYHVDL
+166 LPEEDRTKFFYHVDI
-181 TFEEAIRMLQNFEIG
+181 TFDESISILQNFEIC
-196 RQNIKRISQKLKY
+196 RQNIKRITQKLKY
-209 EMKREKDP
+209 ELKKEKDP
-217 ISGGGQTLA
+217 IAGGGQTLA
-226 SEERKSIILQHLV
+226 AEERRSIILQHLV
-239 AIQKVKIYKD
+239 AIQKIKQIKEE
-249 SEMKFLKMKQYT
+249 EMKFLRMKKNT
-261 IEEKETKDDNE
+261 LEESLL
-272 RKKIIALNSIGT
+272 IPALNSIGT
-284 NPTENDN
+284 NPTEKDEVFSNL
-291 IFKTIKS
+291 KS
-298 PEEIRTNRKE
+298 PEEIRKNRKE
-308 IQKERQKDYEEYLK
+308 IQKERQRDYQEYLK
-322 TLEKSIR
+322 NLEKSIK

-343 RRDWMEQYKHDHK
+343 RRDWMEQYRHDHK
-356 EPPQQIKLFY
+356 QPPQQIKLFY
-366 DKFNVTIKEELDDN
+366 DKFKVTIKQELDDN

-401 KDEQGD
+401 KEEQGD

-419 IEMENIL
+419 IEMENIQKF
-426 SGINEFKALFE
+426 ITEFKALFE

-444 QKDKFMV
+444 QKDTFMV
-451 NIARKNVLEAV
+451 NIARKSVLEKV
-462 TESIKLEV
+462 TEAIRLEV
-470 DQMLSIEIANRRTI
+470 DQMVSLEIANRRTI
-484 FLKGKKDKLPKVPKV
+484 YLKGKKDKLPKVPKV
-499 KVPAEKL
+499 KVPAEKF
-506 CIGEKP
+506 CTGEKP
-512 LVKVPLS
+512 LAKVPLS

-525 IDKNVIRKMVPH
+525 VDKHVIRKMVPH
-537 TLDELQCDFNYV
+537 TLDELKCDFNYV

-567 TKQLIKEY
+567 TKQLLKEY
-575 LIFPLGDPFIK
+575 CIFPLGDPFVK

-591 NIASALFHGPPGTG
+591 NIASVLFHGPPGTG

-618 ALFIDISPRN
+618 ALFLDLSPKN

-635 KEDLSRTL
+635 KENLSRTL
-643 ASAFRVAKNY
+643 ASIFRIAKNY

-677 AAAQKMKK
+677 PAAQKMKK
-685 YIASMKNL
+685 YIASVKNL
-693 ITQDMR
+693 ITKDMR

-711 FLNKKDMKNIFDKTF
+711 FLNKKDLKNVFDKTF

-737 KLWKNE
+737 KLWKTKIQE
-743 IRKKTESDGD
+743 KTQLDGD
-753 LDYCVLGE
+753 LDYCILGE

-773 CIKYTLS
+773 CIEYTLS
-780 RKRMDRIK
+780 RQRMDRIK
-788 FNPIQT
+788 FNPLQT
-794 DEFISSL
+794 EEFISSL

-811 YLKEKEFLKI
+811 YLREREFLKI
-821 ASGMDEIYQYLK
+821 ASGMGEIYDYLK
-833 EKREENEK
+833 EKRDENEK
-841 NQGKR
+841 NIGKR

>member
-9 NFFQTLIELHEEIQ
+9 NFFQSLIELHEQIQ

-67 DSYDQIIHVQIRSMV
+67 DTYDQIIHVQIREMV

-103 NNPILEF
+103 NNPILEL

-127 EPDDLDIA
+127 EPEDLDLA
-135 IPRYFREDNSDHMI
+135 IPRYFREDNSDKMI
-149 ERRLLL
+149 ERRLIL
-155 EEGLKRKFGNT
+155 EDALKRVNGNT
-166 LPQEDKIKNFYHVDL
+166 LPEEDRTKFFYHVDI
-181 TFEEAIRMLQNFEIG
+181 TFDESISILQNFEIC
-196 RQNIKRISQKLKY
+196 RQNIKRITQKLKY
-209 EMKREKDP
+209 ELKKEKDP
-217 ISGGGQTLA
+217 IAGGGQTLA
-226 SEERKSIILQHLV
+226 AEERRSIILHHLV
-239 AIQKVKIYKD
+239 AIQKVKQIKEE
-249 SEMKFLKMKQYT
+249 EMKFLRMKKNT
-261 IEEKETKDDNE
+261 FEENLM
-272 RKKIIALNSIGT
+272 IPALNSIGT
-284 NPTENDN
+284 NPTEKDE
-291 IFKTIKS
+291 IFSNLKS
-298 PEEIRTNRKE
+298 PEEIRKNRKE
-308 IQKERQKDYEEYLK
+308 IQKERERDYQDYLK
-322 TLEKSIR
+322 NLEKSIN
-329 EVEGYDMKQKMINE
+329 EVEGYDIKQKMINE

-356 EPPQQIKLFY
+356 QPPQQIKLFY
-366 DKFNVTIKEELDDN
+366 DKFKVTIKQELDDN

-419 IEMENIL
+419 IEMENIQKF
-426 SGINEFKALFE
+426 ITEFKSLFE

-444 QKDKFMV
+444 QKDNFMV
-451 NIARKNVLEAV
+451 NIARKNVLEKV
-462 TESIKLEV
+462 TEAIRLEV
-470 DQMLSIEIANRRTI
+470 DQMVSIEIANRRTI
-484 FLKGKKDKLPKVPKV
+484 YLKGKKDRLPKVPKV
-499 KVPAEKL
+499 KVPAEKF
-506 CIGEKP
+506 CTGEKP
-512 LVKVPLS
+512 LAKVPLS

-525 IDKNVIRKMVPH
+525 VDKHVIRKMVPH
-537 TLDELQCDFNYV
+537 TLSELKCDFNYV

-567 TKQLIKEY
+567 TKQLLKEY
-575 LIFPLGDPFIK
+575 CIFPLGDPFVK
-586 SNLGS
+586 SNLGT
-591 NIASALFHGPPGTG
+591 NVASVLFHGPPGTG

-618 ALFIDISPRN
+618 ALFLDISPKN

-635 KEDLSRTL
+635 KENLSRTL
-643 ASAFRVAKNY
+643 ASTFRIAKNY

-711 FLNKKDMKNIFDKTF
+711 FLSKKDLKNVFDKTF

-737 KLWKNE
+737 KLWKSKIKE
-743 IRKKTESDGD
+743 KTELDGD
-753 LDYCVLGE
+753 LDYCILGE

-773 CIKYTLS
+773 CIDYTLS
-780 RKRMDRIK
+780 RQRMDRIK
-788 FNPIQT
+788 FNPVQT
-794 DEFISSL
+794 EEFISSL

-811 YLKEKEFLKI
+811 YLKEKEFLKL
-821 ASGMDEIYQYLK
+821 ASGMDEIYNYLK

-841 NQGKR
+841 NIGKR

>member
-9 NFFQTLIELHEEIQ
+9 NFFQALIELHEEIQ

-47 FLNFYVGIYVK
+47 FLNFYVGVYVK

-67 DSYDQIIHVQIRSMV
+67 DSYDQIIHVQIREMV

-87 NILCRLVKVK
+87 NIICRLVKVK

-127 EPDDLDIA
+127 EPDDLEIA
-135 IPRYFREDNSDHMI
+135 IPRYFREDNSDNI
-149 ERRLLL
+149 VERRLLL
-155 EEGLKRKFGNT
+155 DNGLKRKNGNT
-166 LPQEDKIKNFYHVDL
+166 LPEEDRIKFFYHVD
-181 TFEEAIRMLQNFEIG
+181 FSFDDAICMLQNFEIG

-209 EMKREKDP
+209 EQKKEKDP
-217 ISGGGQTLA
+217 SVGGGQTLA
-226 SEERKSIILQHLV
+226 SEERRSIILQHLV
-239 AIQKVKIYKD
+239 AIQKVKKIKD
-249 SEMKFLKMKQYT
+249 DEMKFLRMKEYSL
-261 IEEKETKDDNE
+261 EENPY
-272 RKKIIALNSIGT
+272 IYALNSIGT
-284 NPTENDN
+284 NPTEKDD
-291 IFKTIKS
+291 IFSNIKS
-298 PEEIRTNRKE
+298 PEEIRKNRKE
-308 IQKERQKDYEEYLK
+308 IQKERQRDYDEYLK
-322 TLEKSIR
+322 TLGKSIN
-329 EVEGYDMKQKMINE
+329 EVEGYDMKQKMMNE

-356 EPPQQIKLFY
+356 EPPQLIKLFY
-366 DKFNVTIKEELDDN
+366 DKFNVTIKQELDDN

-419 IEMENIL
+419 IEMENIQKY
-426 SGINEFKALFE
+426 INEFKALFE

-451 NIARKNVLEAV
+451 NIARKNVLEKV
-462 TESIKLEV
+462 TEAIRLEV
-470 DQMLSIEIANRRTI
+470 DQLISIEIANRRTI
-484 FLKGKKDKLPKVPKV
+484 FLKGKKDRLPKAPKV
-499 KVPAEKL
+499 KVPPEKF
-506 CIGEKP
+506 CTGEKP
-512 LVKVPLS
+512 LAKVPLS

-586 SNLGS
+586 ENLGS

-628 VDGKINT
+628 VEGKINT

-643 ASAFRVAKNY
+643 AAAFRIAKNY

-693 ITQDMR
+693 ITQNMR

-737 KLWKNE
+737 KLWKNK
-743 IRKKTESDGD
+743 IRAKTSLDGD

-773 CIKYTLS
+773 CIDYTLS
-780 RKRMDRIK
+780 RKRMDRLK
-788 FNPIQT
+788 FSPIQT
-794 DEFISSL
+794 EEFISAL

>member
-9 NFFQTLIELHEEIQ
+9 NFFQSLIELHEQIQ
-23 LEQWPASIGPDGKKP
+23 LEQWPASIGPNGKKP

-58 YIYLMRKIE
+58 YIYLLRKIE
-67 DSYDQIIHVQIRSMV
+67 DSYDQIIHVQIREMV

-87 NILCRLVKVK
+87 NIICRLVKVK

-103 NNPILEF
+103 NNPILEL

-127 EPDDLDIA
+127 EPEDLDLC
-135 IPRYFREDNSDHMI
+135 IPRYFREDKSDKMI
-149 ERRLLL
+149 ERKLIL
-155 EEGLKRKFGNT
+155 EDALKRVNGDT
-166 LPQEDKIKNFYHVDL
+166 LPEEDRTKFFYHVDIG
-181 TFEEAIRMLQNFEIG
+181 FDDSISMLQNFEIC
-196 RQNIKRISQKLKY
+196 RQNIKRITQKLKY
-209 EMKREKDP
+209 ELKKEKDVMA
-217 ISGGGQTLA
+217 GGGQTLA
-226 SEERKSIILQHLV
+226 AEERRSIILQHLV
-239 AIQKVKIYKD
+239 AIQKVKQIKEE
-249 SEMKFLKMKQYT
+249 EMKFLKMKKNT
-261 IEEKETKDDNE
+261 LEENLM
-272 RKKIIALNSIGT
+272 IPALNSIGT
-284 NPTENDN
+284 NPTEKDE
-291 IFKTIKS
+291 IFSNLKT
-298 PEEIRTNRKE
+298 PEEIRKNRKE
-308 IQKERQKDYEEYLK
+308 IQKERERDYNDYLK
-322 TLEKSIR
+322 NLEKSIN
-329 EVEGYDMKQKMINE
+329 EVEGYDIKQKMINE
-343 RRDWMEQYKHDHK
+343 RRDWMEEYKHNHK
-356 EPPQQIKLFY
+356 QPPQQIKLFY
-366 DKFNVTIKEELDDN
+366 DKFKVTIKQELDDN

-419 IEMENIL
+419 IEMENIQNY
-426 SGINEFKALFE
+426 ITEFKSLFE

-451 NIARKNVLEAV
+451 NIARKNVLEKV
-462 TESIKLEV
+462 TEAIRLEV
-470 DQMLSIEIANRRTI
+470 DQMISIEIANRRTI
-484 FLKGKKDKLPKVPKV
+484 HLKGKKDKLPKVPKV
-499 KVPAEKL
+499 KVPPEKF
-506 CIGEKP
+506 CTGEKP
-512 LVKVPLS
+512 LSKVPLS

-525 IDKNVIRKMVPH
+525 VDKHVIRKMVPH
-537 TLDELQCDFNYV
+537 TLSELKCDFNYV

-567 TKQLIKEY
+567 TKQLLKEY
-575 LIFPLGDPFIK
+575 CIYPLGDPFVK
-586 SNLGS
+586 SNLGT
-591 NIASALFHGPPGTG
+591 NVASVLFHGPPGTG

-618 ALFIDISPRN
+618 ALFIDISPKN
-628 VDGKINT
+628 VEGKINT
-635 KEDLSRTL
+635 KEKLSRTL

-677 AAAQKMKK
+677 PAAQKMKK

-699 VLIIGCTNRGYP
+699 VLIIGCTNRGSP
-711 FLNKKDMKNIFDKTF
+711 FLSKKDLKNVFDKTF

-737 KLWKNE
+737 KLWKNKIAE
-743 IRKKTESDGD
+743 KTELDGD

-773 CIKYTLS
+773 CIDYTLS
-780 RKRMDRIK
+780 RQRMDRIK

-794 DEFISSL
+794 EEFISTL

-811 YLKEKEFLKI
+811 YLKEKEFLKL
-821 ASGMDEIYQYLK
+821 ASGMDEIYNYLK

-841 NQGKR
+841 NIGKR